1 MDNTYD
7 ILNQILGVVSRI
19 ENNSK
24 KDSKVD
30 SSKSKNDS
38 IKGDSQKLF
47 SGSKNP
53 LNFAGTGKP
62 ESLQKMGTALL
73 DFSKGLGAYM
83 KIRLLGGKAA
93 MVEISNFMTSL
104 QNIDLRKMYI
114 SANAVSSLTGLLS
127 VFTPKNVFGILMLSH
142 GLKDKDDIQKFL
154 VALTSGLNEIKDP
167 NDFESKARTLT
178 RIILLL
184 SDKKIIQGL
193 KRASAL
199 NEKRGKNIADFM
211 IALTKGLMAVP
222 NIEVIDKA
230 TLALKTMTQALKQIV
245 LCVGIIVAIGA
256 LLYAS
261 ESPWAILGITGV
273 LLVGVIGILHI
284 VVKEMASLKN
294 SKASLDTMTRAL
306 FGITGV
312 VTAMVAVAALVLM
325 IDQPLAILG
334 ITAALLL
341 GIIGMLAAV
350 SFFGRGLDKSSKS
363 IKSIVDAMLNVTLV
377 VVALTAVAVLISLL
391 GNPLQV
397 VLVTGVLMVAILVM
411 LAAVVELSGGVKASQ
426 KSLANITKALVQV
439 NLVLLSLVATA
450 TILSLIGRPLEV
462 LLVTAAL
469 IVGLVAILYFVSEI
483 NNGIS
488 KASRSLKNIT
498 TALVNITLV
507 LVGLLA
513 VSVLLTMLKNPL
525 EIVGITALLLVA
537 VVGTLWAVS
546 RMSSGISKSAAALKN
561 LSKAMI
567 SITACLVILVGIA
580 VLLSLLKNPLEVL
593 AITGALILA
602 EIAIVLAVGLAGKM
616 LRGSQQGLK
625 QLYLS
630 IIAVTAC
637 ISLVLLLAII
647 INSLKEPYEVLKI
660 AGIILAGMI
669 GMLVLVAIVDKIFD
683 LAKVG
688 KSLMYLAAGVF
699 LMTIVFSLLLIC
711 ISLTLI
717 PLIQKINETANFW
730 EGLAGVAAVVIG
742 MGIITFLLGALLNNE
757 NMLWL
762 MVKGA
767 VGILALTGIIWL
779 LSGAVDELVN
789 VSLKIGEQTGAFW
802 KGFGSIAGVLVI
814 VTVIIGVLGAV
825 VTALAPIMA
834 VGAASMLAL
843 AGIIYA
849 LGKGFDPL
857 VDVSLKIGNQSKV
870 FWKGLKEIAKVL
882 SGLVAILGVAGILSP
897 LIAAGEAV
905 FLPLGFL
912 MTKLSKGLDS
922 IIDVSI
928 KVGKQKDEFW
938 KGLKGISE
946 VISTLLD
953 SLSDVSLSSAIKLP
967 IITRSLVPLFEALG
981 MFVDII
987 NKMETQTFLKG
998 YDGNGKP
1005 IFEKIDV
1012 DYKTAATTIGNNFL
1026 DFVRTLI
1033 PIIDDLDSDSVKLI
1047 KKLGGALQPM
1057 MDSLSKYVDII
1068 LKMADP
1074 NKLSIIEGY
1083 DEKGNPK
1090 YGEKK
1095 IDIKLIATNIGDS
1108 FIAFVTE
1115 LDNKFENINKDSAKR
1130 IERIGNA
1137 LGPIMEVLSSYTE
1150 AMEKI
1155 SDPAKTTLWVVSAT
1169 ALSTGIIS
1177 VLKLFMEKN
1186 FNDAVSKYYGGRLQR
1201 SQFSKIKNAL
1211 DDILD
1216 TYKSFETILKMSTA
1230 ENLQNSK
1237 NAIVLGKNLSTFV
1250 YQITQGNL
1258 IAYTKDF
1265 KSKDY
1270 EKIQSLLKSIYPS
1283 AIYLERIG
1291 KLDMSNVESNALIF
1305 INAVNSFER
1314 LQDTSIFETKSLSFL
1329 RAINNFGKIK
1339 DTADIEN
1346 KSAAFIRAIN
1356 NFTSIDLEQRGST
1369 LLKSSIIFD
1378 QALNKIDQALTK
1390 NKKERLA
1397 AMKEFSAGAIQ
1408 MAESIDKVSKSVT
1421 NITNKDKQDLE
1432 FVINQ
1437 LKEIEK
1443 TRLEETTIKLEYERA
1458 KEANLAQQTAEYAN
1472 QVQADNKEFANSII
1486 NKTVNNIQNNS
1497 NTQGVLGNISQEQ
1510 LNMIMKMFADEV
1522 AQAVI
1527 TGLTTG
1533 IKRFEMNF
1541 KNSSEV
1547 IGGQL
1552 AIGK

>member
-19 ENNSK
+19 ESNSK

-38 IKGDSQKLF
+38 TKGDSQKLF

-114 SANAVSSLTGLLS
+114 SANAVSALTGLLS
-127 VFTPKNVFGILMLSH
+127 VFTPKNVFGVLMLSH

-211 IALTKGLMAVP
+211 IALTKGLMAIP
-222 NIEVIDKA
+222 NIEVIDQA

-245 LCVGIIVAIGA
+245 ICVGIIVAIGA

-261 ESPWAILGITGV
+261 ESPWAILGITGT
-273 LLVGVIGILHI
+273 LLIGIIGILHI

-294 SKASLDTMTRAL
+294 SKDSLDSMTRVL

-325 IDQPLAILG
+325 IDHPLVILG

-350 SFFGRGLDKSSKS
+350 VGLSS
-363 IKSIVDAMLNVTLV
+363 
-377 VVALTAVAVLISLL
+377 
-391 GNPLQV
+391 
-397 VLVTGVLMVAILVM
+397 
-411 LAAVVELSGGVKASQ
+411 EVKASQ
-426 KSLANITKALVQV
+426 KSLANITKALVQL
-439 NLVLLSLVATA
+439 N
-450 TILSLIGRPLEV
+450 
-462 LLVTAAL
+462 
-469 IVGLVAILYFVSEI
+469 
-483 NNGIS
+483 
-488 KASRSLKNIT
+488 
-498 TALVNITLV
+498 LV

-546 RMSSGISKSAAALKN
+546 RMSSGISKSTAALKN

-593 AITGALILA
+593 AITGVLILA
-602 EIAIVLAVGLAGKM
+602 EIAIVLAVGFAGKM
-616 LRGSQQGLK
+616 LRGSHQGLK

-660 AGIILAGMI
+660 AGIILGGMI

-699 LMTIVFSLLLIC
+699 LMTVVFSLLLIC

-762 MVKGA
+762 MAKGA

-779 LSGAVDELVN
+779 LSGAVDELIN
-789 VSLKIGEQTGAFW
+789 VSLKIGAQTGAFW
-802 KGFGSIAGVLVI
+802 KGFGSIAGVLII

-912 MTKLSKGLDS
+912 MIKLSKGLDS

-938 KGLKGISE
+938 KGLKGIGE

-953 SLSDVSLSSAIKLP
+953 SLSDVSLASAIKLP
-967 IITRSLVPLFEALG
+967 IITRSLVPLFESLG
-981 MFVDII
+981 MFVGII

-998 YDGNGKP
+998 YDSNGKP

-1155 SDPAKTTLWVVSAT
+1155 SDQAKTALWVVSAT

-1177 VLKLFMEKN
+1177 VLKLFMEKK
-1186 FNDAVSKYYGGRLQR
+1186 FNDDVSKYYGGRLQR
-1201 SQFSKIKNAL
+1201 SQFSKIKNSL
-1211 DDILD
+1211 DDILE
-1216 TYKSFETILKMSTA
+1216 TYKSFGSILKMATN
-1230 ENLQNSK
+1230 ENIQNAK
-1237 NAIVLGKNLSTFV
+1237 NSLVLGKYLSAFV

-1258 IAYTKDF
+1258 LAYTKDV
-1265 KSKDY
+1265 KSKEY
-1270 EKIQSLLKSIYPS
+1270 EKITSLLKSIYPS
-1283 AIYLERIG
+1283 AIYIEKLG
-1291 KLDMSNVESNALIF
+1291 KMDMSNVENNTMSF
-1305 INAVNSFER
+1305 INA
-1314 LQDTSIFETKSLSFL
+1314 L
-1329 RAINNFGKIK
+1329 NNFAKL
-1339 DTADIEN
+1339 DLA
-1346 KSAAFIRAIN
+1346 N
-1356 NFTSIDLEQRGST
+1356 NATT
-1369 LLKSSIIFD
+1369 VLKNSIIFD
-1378 QALNKIDQALTK
+1378 RALSRIDQALTK
-1390 NKKERLA
+1390 NKKARLA
-1397 AMKEFSAGAIQ
+1397 AMKEFSAGAVQ
-1408 MAESIDKVSKSVT
+1408 MAESIDKVSKSVS

-1472 QVQADNKEFANSII
+1472 QVQADNKEFASNIL
-1486 NKTVNNIQNNS
+1486 NKTNNVRNNT
-1497 NTQGVLGNISQEQ
+1497 TQGMLGGLSQEH
-1510 LNMIMKMFADEV
+1510 LDVIVKYFSDEIT
-1522 AQAVI
+1522 QAII

-1533 IKRFEMNF
+1533 IKKFELIF
-1541 KNSSEV
+1541 KNSSDV

>member
-19 ENNSK
+19 ESNSK

-38 IKGDSQKLF
+38 TKGDSQKLF

-114 SANAVSSLTGLLS
+114 SANAVSALTGLLS
-127 VFTPKNVFGILMLSH
+127 VFTPKNVFGVLMLSH

-193 KRASAL
+193 KRTSAL

-211 IALTKGLMAVP
+211 IALTKGLMAIP
-222 NIEVIDKA
+222 NIEVIDQA

-245 LCVGIIVAIGA
+245 ICVGIIVAIGA

-261 ESPWAILGITGV
+261 ESPWAILGITGAF
-273 LLVGVIGILHI
+273 LIGIIGILHI
-284 VVKEMASLKN
+284 VVKEMDSLKN
-294 SKASLDTMTRAL
+294 SKDSLDSMTRVL

-312 VTAMVAVAALVLM
+312 VTAMVAVAALILM
-325 IDQPLAILG
+325 IDHPLVILG

-341 GIIGMLAAV
+341 GIIGML
-350 SFFGRGLDKSSKS
+350 
-363 IKSIVDAMLNVTLV
+363 
-377 VVALTAVAVLISLL
+377 VAVV
-391 GNPLQV
+391 G
-397 VLVTGVLMVAILVM
+397 
-411 LAAVVELSGGVKASQ
+411 LSSEVKASQ
-426 KSLANITKALVQV
+426 KSLANITKALVQL
-439 NLVLLSLVATA
+439 N
-450 TILSLIGRPLEV
+450 
-462 LLVTAAL
+462 
-469 IVGLVAILYFVSEI
+469 
-483 NNGIS
+483 
-488 KASRSLKNIT
+488 
-498 TALVNITLV
+498 LV

-513 VSVLLTMLKNPL
+513 VSVLLTILKNPL

-546 RMSSGISKSAAALKN
+546 RMSSGISKSTAALKN

-602 EIAIVLAVGLAGKM
+602 EIAIVLAVGFAGKM
-616 LRGSQQGLK
+616 LRGSHQGLK

-637 ISLVLLLAII
+637 ISLVLLLAIV

-660 AGIILAGMI
+660 AGIILGGMI

-683 LAKVG
+683 LAKVS

-699 LMTIVFSLLLIC
+699 LMTVVFSLLLIC

-779 LSGAVDELVN
+779 LSGAVDELIN
-789 VSLKIGEQTGAFW
+789 VSLKIGAQTGAFW
-802 KGFGSIAGVLVI
+802 KGFGSIAGVLII

-912 MTKLSKGLDS
+912 MIKLSKGLDS

-928 KVGKQKDEFW
+928 KVGEQKDEFW
-938 KGLKGISE
+938 KGLKGIGE

-953 SLSDVSLSSAIKLP
+953 SLSDVSLASAIKLP
-967 IITRSLVPLFEALG
+967 IITRSLVPLFESLG
-981 MFVDII
+981 MFVGII

-998 YDGNGKP
+998 YDSNGKP

-1057 MDSLSKYVDII
+1057 IDSLSKYVDII

-1095 IDIKLIATNIGDS
+1095 IDIKLIATNIGDL

-1155 SDPAKTTLWVVSAT
+1155 SDPAKTALWVVSAT

-1177 VLKLFMEKN
+1177 VLKLFMEKK
-1186 FNDAVSKYYGGRLQR
+1186 FNDDVSKYYGGRLQR
-1201 SQFSKIKNAL
+1201 SQFSKIKNSL
-1211 DDILD
+1211 DDILE
-1216 TYKSFETILKMSTA
+1216 TYKSFGSILKMATN
-1230 ENLQNSK
+1230 ENIQNAK
-1237 NAIVLGKNLSTFV
+1237 NSLVLGKYLSAFV

-1258 IAYTKDF
+1258 LAYTKDV
-1265 KSKDY
+1265 KSKEY
-1270 EKIQSLLKSIYPS
+1270 EKITSLLKSIYPS
-1283 AIYLERIG
+1283 AIYIEKIG
-1291 KLDMSNVESNALIF
+1291 KMDMSNVENNTMSF
-1305 INAVNSFER
+1305 INA
-1314 LQDTSIFETKSLSFL
+1314 L
-1329 RAINNFGKIK
+1329 NNFAKL
-1339 DTADIEN
+1339 DLA
-1346 KSAAFIRAIN
+1346 N
-1356 NFTSIDLEQRGST
+1356 NATT
-1369 LLKSSIIFD
+1369 VLKNSIIFD
-1378 QALNKIDQALTK
+1378 RALSRIDQALTK
-1390 NKKERLA
+1390 NKKARLA
-1397 AMKEFSAGAIQ
+1397 AMKEFSAGAVQ
-1408 MAESIDKVSKSVT
+1408 MAESIDKVSKSVS

-1472 QVQADNKEFANSII
+1472 QVQADNKEFASNIL
-1486 NKTVNNIQNNS
+1486 NKTNNLQNNT
-1497 NTQGVLGNISQEQ
+1497 TQGMLGSLSQEH
-1510 LNMIMKMFADEV
+1510 LDVIVKYFSDEIT
-1522 AQAVI
+1522 QAII

-1533 IKRFEMNF
+1533 IKKFELIF

>member
-19 ENNSK
+19 ESNSK

-38 IKGDSQKLF
+38 TKGDSQKLF

-114 SANAVSSLTGLLS
+114 SANAVSALTGLLS
-127 VFTPKNVFGILMLSH
+127 VFTPKNVFGVLMLSH

-178 RIILLL
+178 KIILLL

-211 IALTKGLMAVP
+211 IALTKGLMAIP
-222 NIEVIDKA
+222 NIEVIGQA

-245 LCVGIIVAIGA
+245 ICVGIIVAIGA

-261 ESPWAILGITGV
+261 ESPWAILGITGAF
-273 LLVGVIGILHI
+273 LIGIIGILHI

-294 SKASLDTMTRAL
+294 SKDSLDSMTRVL

-325 IDQPLAILG
+325 IDHPLVILG

-350 SFFGRGLDKSSKS
+350 VGLSS
-363 IKSIVDAMLNVTLV
+363 
-377 VVALTAVAVLISLL
+377 
-391 GNPLQV
+391 
-397 VLVTGVLMVAILVM
+397 
-411 LAAVVELSGGVKASQ
+411 EVKASQ
-426 KSLANITKALVQV
+426 KSLANITKALVQL
-439 NLVLLSLVATA
+439 N
-450 TILSLIGRPLEV
+450 
-462 LLVTAAL
+462 
-469 IVGLVAILYFVSEI
+469 
-483 NNGIS
+483 
-488 KASRSLKNIT
+488 
-498 TALVNITLV
+498 LV

-546 RMSSGISKSAAALKN
+546 RMSSGISKSTAALKN

-593 AITGALILA
+593 TITGALILA
-602 EIAIVLAVGLAGKM
+602 EIAIVLAVGFAGKM
-616 LRGSQQGLK
+616 LRGSHQGLK

-660 AGIILAGMI
+660 AGIILSGMI

-683 LAKVG
+683 LAKVS

-699 LMTIVFSLLLIC
+699 LMTVVFSLLLIC

-789 VSLKIGEQTGAFW
+789 VSLKIGVQTGAFW
-802 KGFGSIAGVLVI
+802 KGFGSIAGVLII

-912 MTKLSKGLDS
+912 MIKLSKGLDS

-938 KGLKGISE
+938 KGLKGIGE

-953 SLSDVSLSSAIKLP
+953 SLSDVSLASAIKLP
-967 IITRSLVPLFEALG
+967 IISRSLVPLFESLG
-981 MFVDII
+981 MFVGII

-998 YDGNGKP
+998 YDSNGKP

-1057 MDSLSKYVDII
+1057 IDSLSKYVDII

-1155 SDPAKTTLWVVSAT
+1155 SDPAKTALWVVSAT
-1169 ALSTGIIS
+1169 TLSTGIIS
-1177 VLKLFMEKN
+1177 VLKLFMEKK
-1186 FNDAVSKYYGGRLQR
+1186 FNDDVSKYYGGRLQR
-1201 SQFSKIKNAL
+1201 SQFSKIKNSL
-1211 DDILD
+1211 DDILE
-1216 TYKSFETILKMSTA
+1216 TYKSFGSILKMATN
-1230 ENLQNSK
+1230 ENIQNAK
-1237 NAIVLGKNLSTFV
+1237 NSLVLGKFLSAFV

-1258 IAYTKDF
+1258 LAYTKDV
-1265 KSKDY
+1265 KSKEY
-1270 EKIQSLLKSIYPS
+1270 EKITSLLKSIYPS
-1283 AIYLERIG
+1283 AIYIEKLG
-1291 KLDMSNVESNALIF
+1291 KMDLSNVENNTMSF
-1305 INAVNSFER
+1305 INA
-1314 LQDTSIFETKSLSFL
+1314 L
-1329 RAINNFGKIK
+1329 NNFAKL
-1339 DTADIEN
+1339 DLA
-1346 KSAAFIRAIN
+1346 N
-1356 NFTSIDLEQRGST
+1356 NATT
-1369 LLKSSIIFD
+1369 VLKNSIIFD
-1378 QALNKIDQALTK
+1378 RALSRIDQALTK
-1390 NKKERLA
+1390 NKKARLA
-1397 AMKEFSAGAIQ
+1397 AMKEFSAGAVQ
-1408 MAESIDKVSKSVT
+1408 MAESIDKVSKSVS

-1472 QVQADNKEFANSII
+1472 KVQADNKEFASNIL
-1486 NKTVNNIQNNS
+1486 NKTNNLQNNT
-1497 NTQGVLGNISQEQ
+1497 TQGMLGGLSQEH
-1510 LNMIMKMFADEV
+1510 LDVIVKYFSDEIT
-1522 AQAVI
+1522 QAII

-1533 IKRFEMNF
+1533 IKKFELIF

>member
-19 ENNSK
+19 ESNSK

-38 IKGDSQKLF
+38 TKGDSQKLF

-114 SANAVSSLTGLLS
+114 SANAVSALTGLLS
-127 VFTPKNVFGILMLSH
+127 VFTPKNVFGVLMLSH

-211 IALTKGLMAVP
+211 IALTKGLMAIP
-222 NIEVIDKA
+222 NIEVIDQA

-245 LCVGIIVAIGA
+245 ICVGIIVAIGA

-261 ESPWAILGITGV
+261 ESPWDILGITGA
-273 LLVGVIGILHI
+273 LLIGIIGILHI

-294 SKASLDTMTRAL
+294 SKDSLDSMTRVL

-325 IDQPLAILG
+325 IDHPLVILG

-350 SFFGRGLDKSSKS
+350 VGLNS
-363 IKSIVDAMLNVTLV
+363 
-377 VVALTAVAVLISLL
+377 
-391 GNPLQV
+391 
-397 VLVTGVLMVAILVM
+397 
-411 LAAVVELSGGVKASQ
+411 EVKASQ
-426 KSLANITKALVQV
+426 KSLANITKALVQL
-439 NLVLLSLVATA
+439 N
-450 TILSLIGRPLEV
+450 
-462 LLVTAAL
+462 
-469 IVGLVAILYFVSEI
+469 
-483 NNGIS
+483 
-488 KASRSLKNIT
+488 
-498 TALVNITLV
+498 LV

-546 RMSSGISKSAAALKN
+546 RMSSGISKSTAALKN

-602 EIAIVLAVGLAGKM
+602 EIAIVLAVGFAGKM
-616 LRGSQQGLK
+616 LRGSHQGLK

-660 AGIILAGMI
+660 AGIILGGMI
-669 GMLVLVAIVDKIFD
+669 GMLVLVSIVDKIFD
-683 LAKVG
+683 LAKVS
-688 KSLMYLAAGVF
+688 KSLMYLAVGVF
-699 LMTIVFSLLLIC
+699 LMTVVFSLLLIC

-789 VSLKIGEQTGAFW
+789 VSLKIGAQTGAFW
-802 KGFGSIAGVLVI
+802 KGFGSIAGVLII

-912 MTKLSKGLDS
+912 MIKLSKGLDS

-928 KVGKQKDEFW
+928 KVGEQKDEFW
-938 KGLKGISE
+938 KGLKGIGE

-953 SLSDVSLSSAIKLP
+953 SLSDVSLASAIKLP
-967 IITRSLVPLFEALG
+967 IITRSLVPLFESLG
-981 MFVDII
+981 MFVGII

-998 YDGNGKP
+998 YDSNGKP

-1057 MDSLSKYVDII
+1057 IDSLSKYVDII

-1150 AMEKI
+1150 VMEKI
-1155 SDPAKTTLWVVSAT
+1155 SDPAKTALWVVSAT

-1177 VLKLFMEKN
+1177 VLKLFMEKK
-1186 FNDAVSKYYGGRLQR
+1186 FNDDVSKYYGGRLQR
-1201 SQFSKIKNAL
+1201 SQFSKIKNSL
-1211 DDILD
+1211 DDILE
-1216 TYKSFETILKMSTA
+1216 TYKSFGSILKMATN
-1230 ENLQNSK
+1230 ENIQNAK
-1237 NAIVLGKNLSTFV
+1237 NSLVLGKFLSAFV

-1258 IAYTKDF
+1258 LAYTKDV
-1265 KSKDY
+1265 KSKEY
-1270 EKIQSLLKSIYPS
+1270 EKITSLLKSIYPS
-1283 AIYLERIG
+1283 AIYIEKLG
-1291 KLDMSNVESNALIF
+1291 KMDMSNVENNTMSF
-1305 INAVNSFER
+1305 INA
-1314 LQDTSIFETKSLSFL
+1314 L
-1329 RAINNFGKIK
+1329 NNFAKL
-1339 DTADIEN
+1339 DLA
-1346 KSAAFIRAIN
+1346 N
-1356 NFTSIDLEQRGST
+1356 NATT
-1369 LLKSSIIFD
+1369 VLKNSIIFD
-1378 QALNKIDQALTK
+1378 RALSRIDQALTK
-1390 NKKERLA
+1390 NKKARLA
-1397 AMKEFSAGAIQ
+1397 AMKEFSAGAVQ
-1408 MAESIDKVSKSVT
+1408 MAESIDKVSKSVS

-1472 QVQADNKEFANSII
+1472 QVQADNKEFASNIL
-1486 NKTVNNIQNNS
+1486 NKTNNVRNNT
-1497 NTQGVLGNISQEQ
+1497 TQGMLGGLSQEH
-1510 LNMIMKMFADEV
+1510 LDVIVKYFSDEIT
-1522 AQAVI
+1522 QAII

-1533 IKRFEMNF
+1533 IKKFELIF

>member
-19 ENNSK
+19 ESNSK

-38 IKGDSQKLF
+38 AKGDSQKLF

-114 SANAVSSLTGLLS
+114 SANAVSALTGLLS

-154 VALTSGLNEIKDP
+154 VALISGLNGIKDP

-184 SDKKIIQGL
+184 CDKKIIQGL

-211 IALTKGLMAVP
+211 IALTKGLMAIP
-222 NIEVIDKA
+222 NIEVIDQA

-245 LCVGIIVAIGA
+245 ICVGIIVAIGA

-261 ESPWAILGITGV
+261 ESPWDILGITGA
-273 LLVGVIGILHI
+273 LLIGIIGILHI

-294 SKASLDTMTRAL
+294 SKDSLDSMTRVL

-325 IDQPLAILG
+325 IDHPLVILG

-350 SFFGRGLDKSSKS
+350 VGLSS
-363 IKSIVDAMLNVTLV
+363 
-377 VVALTAVAVLISLL
+377 
-391 GNPLQV
+391 
-397 VLVTGVLMVAILVM
+397 
-411 LAAVVELSGGVKASQ
+411 EVKASQ
-426 KSLANITKALVQV
+426 KSLANITKALVQL
-439 NLVLLSLVATA
+439 N
-450 TILSLIGRPLEV
+450 
-462 LLVTAAL
+462 
-469 IVGLVAILYFVSEI
+469 
-483 NNGIS
+483 
-488 KASRSLKNIT
+488 
-498 TALVNITLV
+498 LV

-537 VVGTLWAVS
+537 VVGILWAVS
-546 RMSSGISKSAAALKN
+546 RMSSGISKSTAALKN

-602 EIAIVLAVGLAGKM
+602 EIAIVLAVGFAGKM
-616 LRGSQQGLK
+616 LRGSHQGLK

-660 AGIILAGMI
+660 AGIILSGMI

-683 LAKVG
+683 LAKVS
-688 KSLMYLAAGVF
+688 KSLMYLAAEVF
-699 LMTIVFSLLLIC
+699 LMTVVFSLLLIC

-742 MGIITFLLGALLNNE
+742 MGIIIFLLGALLNNE

-789 VSLKIGEQTGAFW
+789 VSLKIGAQTGAFW
-802 KGFGSIAGVLVI
+802 KGFGSIAGVLII

-912 MTKLSKGLDS
+912 MIKLSKGLDS

-928 KVGKQKDEFW
+928 KVGEQKDEFW
-938 KGLKGISE
+938 KGLKGIGE

-953 SLSDVSLSSAIKLP
+953 SLSDVSLASAIKLP
-967 IITRSLVPLFEALG
+967 IITRSLVPLFESLG
-981 MFVDII
+981 MFVGII

-998 YDGNGKP
+998 YDSNGKP

-1057 MDSLSKYVDII
+1057 IDSLSKYVDII

-1155 SDPAKTTLWVVSAT
+1155 SDPAKTALWVVSAT

-1177 VLKLFMEKN
+1177 VLKLFMEKK
-1186 FNDAVSKYYGGRLQR
+1186 FNDDVSKYYGGRLQR
-1201 SQFSKIKNAL
+1201 SQFSKIKNSL
-1211 DDILD
+1211 DDILE
-1216 TYKSFETILKMSTA
+1216 TYKSFGSILKMATN
-1230 ENLQNSK
+1230 ENIQNAK
-1237 NAIVLGKNLSTFV
+1237 NSLVLGKFLSAFV

-1258 IAYTKDF
+1258 LAYTKDV
-1265 KSKDY
+1265 KSKEY
-1270 EKIQSLLKSIYPS
+1270 EKITSLLKSIYPS
-1283 AIYLERIG
+1283 AIYIEKLG
-1291 KLDMSNVESNALIF
+1291 KMDMSNVENNTMSF
-1305 INAVNSFER
+1305 INA
-1314 LQDTSIFETKSLSFL
+1314 L
-1329 RAINNFGKIK
+1329 NNFAKL
-1339 DTADIEN
+1339 DLA
-1346 KSAAFIRAIN
+1346 N
-1356 NFTSIDLEQRGST
+1356 NATT
-1369 LLKSSIIFD
+1369 VLKNSIIFD
-1378 QALNKIDQALTK
+1378 RALSRIDQALTK
-1390 NKKERLA
+1390 NKKARLA
-1397 AMKEFSAGAIQ
+1397 AMKEFSAGAVQ
-1408 MAESIDKVSKSVT
+1408 MAESIDKVSKSVS

-1472 QVQADNKEFANSII
+1472 QVQADNKEFASNIL
-1486 NKTVNNIQNNS
+1486 NKTNNLQNNT
-1497 NTQGVLGNISQEQ
+1497 TQGMLGGLSQEH
-1510 LNMIMKMFADEV
+1510 LDVIVKYFSDEIT
-1522 AQAVI
+1522 QAII

-1533 IKRFEMNF
+1533 IKKFELIF

>member
-38 IKGDSQKLF
+38 TKGDSQKLF

-62 ESLQKMGTALL
+62 ESLQKMGAALL

-127 VFTPKNVFGILMLSH
+127 VFSPKTVFGILMLSH

-178 RIILLL
+178 KIILFL

-261 ESPWAILGITGV
+261 ESPWAILGITGA
-273 LLVGVIGILHI
+273 LLIGIIGILHI

-294 SKASLDTMTRAL
+294 SKDSLDSMTRVL

-325 IDQPLAILG
+325 IDHPLVILG

-350 SFFGRGLDKSSKS
+350 VGLSS
-363 IKSIVDAMLNVTLV
+363 
-377 VVALTAVAVLISLL
+377 
-391 GNPLQV
+391 
-397 VLVTGVLMVAILVM
+397 
-411 LAAVVELSGGVKASQ
+411 EVKASQ
-426 KSLANITKALVQV
+426 KSLANITKALVQL

-483 NNGIS
+483 NSGIS

-525 EIVGITALLLVA
+525 EIMGITALLLVA
-537 VVGTLWAVS
+537 IVGTLWAVS
-546 RMSSGISKSAAALKN
+546 RMSSGISKSTAALKN

-602 EIAIVLAVGLAGKM
+602 EIAIVLAVGFAGKM

-660 AGIILAGMI
+660 AGIILGGMI

-699 LMTIVFSLLLIC
+699 LMTVVFSLLLIC

-802 KGFGSIAGVLVI
+802 KGFGSIAGVLII

-834 VGAASMLAL
+834 VGAASMLAI

-912 MTKLSKGLDS
+912 MIKLSKGLDS

-938 KGLKGISE
+938 KGLKGIGK

-953 SLSDVSLSSAIKLP
+953 SLSDVSLASAIKLP
-967 IITRSLVPLFEALG
+967 IITRSLVPLFESLG
-981 MFVDII
+981 MFVGII

-998 YDGNGKP
+998 YDSNGKP

-1012 DYKTAATTIGNNFL
+1012 DYKTVATTIGNNFL

-1155 SDPAKTTLWVVSAT
+1155 SDPAKTALWVVSAT

-1177 VLKLFMEKN
+1177 VLKLFMEKK
-1186 FNDAVSKYYGGRLQR
+1186 FNDDVSKYYGGRLQR
-1201 SQFSKIKNAL
+1201 SQFSKIKNSL
-1211 DDILD
+1211 DDILE
-1216 TYKSFETILKMSTA
+1216 TYKSFGSILKMAT
-1230 ENLQNSK
+1230 NKNIQNAK
-1237 NAIVLGKNLSTFV
+1237 NSLVLGKYLSAFV

-1258 IAYTKDF
+1258 LAYTKDV
-1265 KSKDY
+1265 KSKEY
-1270 EKIQSLLKSIYPS
+1270 EKITSLLKSIYPS
-1283 AIYLERIG
+1283 AIYIE
-1291 KLDMSNVESNALIF
+1291 KLCKMDMSNVENNTMSF
-1305 INAVNSFER
+1305 INA
-1314 LQDTSIFETKSLSFL
+1314 L
-1329 RAINNFGKIK
+1329 NNFAKL
-1339 DTADIEN
+1339 DLA
-1346 KSAAFIRAIN
+1346 N
-1356 NFTSIDLEQRGST
+1356 NATT
-1369 LLKSSIIFD
+1369 VLKNSIIFD
-1378 QALNKIDQALTK
+1378 RALSRIDQALTK
-1390 NKKERLA
+1390 NKKARLA
-1397 AMKEFSAGAIQ
+1397 AMKEFSAGAVQ
-1408 MAESIDKVSKSVT
+1408 MAESIDKVSKSVS

-1472 QVQADNKEFANSII
+1472 QVQADNKEFASNIL
-1486 NKTVNNIQNNS
+1486 NKTVNNVQNNT
-1497 NTQGVLGNISQEQ
+1497 TQGMLGGLSQEH
-1510 LNMIMKMFADEV
+1510 LDVIVKYFSDEIT
-1522 AQAVI
+1522 QAII

-1533 IKRFEMNF
+1533 IKKFELIF
-1541 KNSSEV
+1541 KNSSDV

>member
-19 ENNSK
+19 ESNSK

-38 IKGDSQKLF
+38 TKGDSQKLF

-93 MVEISNFMTSL
+93 MVEISNFMASL

-114 SANAVSSLTGLLS
+114 SANAVSALTGLLS
-127 VFTPKNVFGILMLSH
+127 VFTPKNVFGVLMLSH

-211 IALTKGLMAVP
+211 IALTKGLMAIP
-222 NIEVIDKA
+222 NIEVIDQA

-245 LCVGIIVAIGA
+245 ICVGIIVAIGA

-261 ESPWAILGITGV
+261 ESPWAILGITGA
-273 LLVGVIGILHI
+273 LLIGIIGILHI

-294 SKASLDTMTRAL
+294 SKDSLDSMTRVL

-325 IDQPLAILG
+325 IDHPLVILG

-350 SFFGRGLDKSSKS
+350 VGLSS
-363 IKSIVDAMLNVTLV
+363 
-377 VVALTAVAVLISLL
+377 
-391 GNPLQV
+391 
-397 VLVTGVLMVAILVM
+397 
-411 LAAVVELSGGVKASQ
+411 EVKASQ
-426 KSLANITKALVQV
+426 KSLANITKALVQL
-439 NLVLLSLVATA
+439 N
-450 TILSLIGRPLEV
+450 
-462 LLVTAAL
+462 
-469 IVGLVAILYFVSEI
+469 
-483 NNGIS
+483 
-488 KASRSLKNIT
+488 
-498 TALVNITLV
+498 LV

-546 RMSSGISKSAAALKN
+546 RMSSGISKSTAALKN

-602 EIAIVLAVGLAGKM
+602 EIAIVLAVGFAGKM
-616 LRGSQQGLK
+616 LRGSHQGLK

-637 ISLVLLLAII
+637 ISLVLLLAIV

-660 AGIILAGMI
+660 AGIILGGMI

-683 LAKVG
+683 LAKVS

-699 LMTIVFSLLLIC
+699 LMTVVFSLLLIC
-711 ISLTLI
+711 LSLTLI
-717 PLIQKINETANFW
+717 PLIQKINETANFL

-762 MVKGA
+762 MAKGA

-789 VSLKIGEQTGAFW
+789 VSLKIGAQTGAFW
-802 KGFGSIAGVLVI
+802 KGFGSIAGVLII

-882 SGLVAILGVAGILSP
+882 SGLVVILGVAGILSP
-897 LIAAGEAV
+897 LIAASEAV

-912 MTKLSKGLDS
+912 MIKLSKGLDS

-928 KVGKQKDEFW
+928 KVGEQKDEFW
-938 KGLKGISE
+938 KGLKGIGE

-953 SLSDVSLSSAIKLP
+953 SLSDVSLASAIKLP
-967 IITRSLVPLFEALG
+967 IITRSLVPLFESLG

-998 YDGNGKP
+998 YDSNGKP

-1155 SDPAKTTLWVVSAT
+1155 SDQAKTALWIVSAT

-1177 VLKLFMEKN
+1177 VLKLFMEKK
-1186 FNDAVSKYYGGRLQR
+1186 FNDDVSKYYGGRLQR
-1201 SQFSKIKNAL
+1201 SQFSKIKNSL
-1211 DDILD
+1211 DDILE
-1216 TYKSFETILKMSTA
+1216 TYKSFGSILKMATN
-1230 ENLQNSK
+1230 ENIQNAK
-1237 NAIVLGKNLSTFV
+1237 NSLVLGKYLSAFV

-1258 IAYTKDF
+1258 LAYTKDV
-1265 KSKDY
+1265 KSKEY
-1270 EKIQSLLKSIYPS
+1270 EKITSLLKSIYPS
-1283 AIYLERIG
+1283 AIYIEKLG
-1291 KLDMSNVESNALIF
+1291 KMDMSNVENNTMSF
-1305 INAVNSFER
+1305 INA
-1314 LQDTSIFETKSLSFL
+1314 L
-1329 RAINNFGKIK
+1329 NNFAKL
-1339 DTADIEN
+1339 DLA
-1346 KSAAFIRAIN
+1346 N
-1356 NFTSIDLEQRGST
+1356 NATT
-1369 LLKSSIIFD
+1369 VLKNSIIFD
-1378 QALNKIDQALTK
+1378 RALSRIDQALTK
-1390 NKKERLA
+1390 NKKARLA
-1397 AMKEFSAGAIQ
+1397 AMKEFSAGAVQ
-1408 MAESIDKVSKSVT
+1408 MAESIDKVSKSVS

-1472 QVQADNKEFANSII
+1472 QVQADNKEFASNIL
-1486 NKTVNNIQNNS
+1486 NKTNNVRNNT
-1497 NTQGVLGNISQEQ
+1497 TQGMLGGLSQEH
-1510 LNMIMKMFADEV
+1510 LDVIVKYFSDEIT
-1522 AQAVI
+1522 QAII

-1533 IKRFEMNF
+1533 IKKFELIF

-1547 IGGQL
+1547 VGGQL

>member
-19 ENNSK
+19 ESNSK

-38 IKGDSQKLF
+38 AKGDSQKLF

-114 SANAVSSLTGLLS
+114 SANAVSALTGLLS
-127 VFTPKNVFGILMLSH
+127 VFTPKNVFGVLMLSH

-178 RIILLL
+178 KIILLL

-211 IALTKGLMAVP
+211 IALTKGLMAIP
-222 NIEVIDKA
+222 NIEVIDQA

-245 LCVGIIVAIGA
+245 ICVGIIVAIGA

-261 ESPWAILGITGV
+261 ESPWAILGITGA
-273 LLVGVIGILHI
+273 LLIGIIGILHI

-294 SKASLDTMTRAL
+294 SKDSLDSMTRVL

-325 IDQPLAILG
+325 IDHPLVILG

-350 SFFGRGLDKSSKS
+350 VRLSS
-363 IKSIVDAMLNVTLV
+363 
-377 VVALTAVAVLISLL
+377 
-391 GNPLQV
+391 
-397 VLVTGVLMVAILVM
+397 
-411 LAAVVELSGGVKASQ
+411 EVKASQ
-426 KSLANITKALVQV
+426 KSLANITKALVQL
-439 NLVLLSLVATA
+439 N
-450 TILSLIGRPLEV
+450 
-462 LLVTAAL
+462 
-469 IVGLVAILYFVSEI
+469 
-483 NNGIS
+483 
-488 KASRSLKNIT
+488 
-498 TALVNITLV
+498 LV

-537 VVGTLWAVS
+537 VVGILWAVS
-546 RMSSGISKSAAALKN
+546 RMSSGISKSTAALKN

-602 EIAIVLAVGLAGKM
+602 EIAIVLAVGFAGKM
-616 LRGSQQGLK
+616 LRGSHQGLK

-660 AGIILAGMI
+660 AGIILGGMI
-669 GMLVLVAIVDKIFD
+669 GILVLVAMVDKIFD
-683 LAKVG
+683 LAKVS

-699 LMTIVFSLLLIC
+699 LMTVVFSLLLIC

-789 VSLKIGEQTGAFW
+789 VSLKIGVQTGAFW
-802 KGFGSIAGVLVI
+802 KGFGSIAGVLII

-912 MTKLSKGLDS
+912 MIKLSKGLDS

-928 KVGKQKDEFW
+928 KVGEQKDEFW
-938 KGLKGISE
+938 KGLKGIGE

-953 SLSDVSLSSAIKLP
+953 SLSDVSLASAIKLP
-967 IITRSLVPLFEALG
+967 IITRSLVPLFESLG
-981 MFVDII
+981 MFVGII

-998 YDGNGKP
+998 YDSNGKP

-1155 SDPAKTTLWVVSAT
+1155 SDQAKTALWVVSAT

-1177 VLKLFMEKN
+1177 VLKLFMEKK
-1186 FNDAVSKYYGGRLQR
+1186 FNDDVSKYYGGRLQR
-1201 SQFSKIKNAL
+1201 SQFSKIKNSL
-1211 DDILD
+1211 DDILE
-1216 TYKSFETILKMSTA
+1216 TYKSFGSILKMATN
-1230 ENLQNSK
+1230 ENIQNAK
-1237 NAIVLGKNLSTFV
+1237 NSLVLGKYLSAFV

-1258 IAYTKDF
+1258 LAYTKDV
-1265 KSKDY
+1265 KSKEY
-1270 EKIQSLLKSIYPS
+1270 EKITSLLKSIYPS
-1283 AIYLERIG
+1283 AIYIEKLG
-1291 KLDMSNVESNALIF
+1291 KMDMSNVENNTMSF
-1305 INAVNSFER
+1305 INA
-1314 LQDTSIFETKSLSFL
+1314 L
-1329 RAINNFGKIK
+1329 NNFAKL
-1339 DTADIEN
+1339 DLANNATAV
-1346 KSAAFIRAIN
+1346 
-1356 NFTSIDLEQRGST
+1356 
-1369 LLKSSIIFD
+1369 LKNSIIFD
-1378 QALNKIDQALTK
+1378 RALSRIDQALTK
-1390 NKKERLA
+1390 NKKARLA
-1397 AMKEFSAGAIQ
+1397 AMKEFSAGAVQ
-1408 MAESIDKVSKSVT
+1408 MAESIDKVSKSVS

-1472 QVQADNKEFANSII
+1472 QVQADNKEFASNIL
-1486 NKTVNNIQNNS
+1486 NKTNNVRNNT
-1497 NTQGVLGNISQEQ
+1497 TQGMLGGLSQEH
-1510 LNMIMKMFADEV
+1510 LDVIVKYFSDEIT
-1522 AQAVI
+1522 QAII

-1533 IKRFEMNF
+1533 IKKFELIF

>member
-19 ENNSK
+19 ESNSK

-38 IKGDSQKLF
+38 AKGDSQKLF

-114 SANAVSSLTGLLS
+114 SANAVSALTGLLS
-127 VFTPKNVFGILMLSH
+127 VFTPKNVFGVLMLSH

-211 IALTKGLMAVP
+211 IALTKGLMAIP
-222 NIEVIDKA
+222 NIEVIDQA

-245 LCVGIIVAIGA
+245 ICVGIIVAIGA

-261 ESPWAILGITGV
+261 ESPWAILGITGA
-273 LLVGVIGILHI
+273 LLIGIIGILHI

-294 SKASLDTMTRAL
+294 SKDSLDSMTRVL

-325 IDQPLAILG
+325 IDHPLVIFG

-350 SFFGRGLDKSSKS
+350 VGLSS
-363 IKSIVDAMLNVTLV
+363 
-377 VVALTAVAVLISLL
+377 
-391 GNPLQV
+391 
-397 VLVTGVLMVAILVM
+397 
-411 LAAVVELSGGVKASQ
+411 EVKASQ
-426 KSLANITKALVQV
+426 KSLANITKALVQL
-439 NLVLLSLVATA
+439 N
-450 TILSLIGRPLEV
+450 
-462 LLVTAAL
+462 
-469 IVGLVAILYFVSEI
+469 
-483 NNGIS
+483 
-488 KASRSLKNIT
+488 
-498 TALVNITLV
+498 LV

-546 RMSSGISKSAAALKN
+546 RMSSGISKSTAALKN

-602 EIAIVLAVGLAGKM
+602 EIAIVLAVGFAGKM
-616 LRGSQQGLK
+616 LRGSHQGLK

-637 ISLVLLLAII
+637 ISLVLLLAIV

-660 AGIILAGMI
+660 AGIILSGMI

-683 LAKVG
+683 LAKVS

-699 LMTIVFSLLLIC
+699 LMTVVFSLLLIC

-767 VGILALTGIIWL
+767 AGILALTGIIWL
-779 LSGAVDELVN
+779 LSGAVDELIN
-789 VSLKIGEQTGAFW
+789 VSLKIGAQTGAFW
-802 KGFGSIAGVLVI
+802 KGFGSIAGVLII

-897 LIAAGEAV
+897 LIAAGGAV

-912 MTKLSKGLDS
+912 MIKLSKGLDS

-928 KVGKQKDEFW
+928 KVGEQKDEFW
-938 KGLKGISE
+938 KGLKGIGE

-953 SLSDVSLSSAIKLP
+953 SLSDVSIASAIKLP
-967 IITRSLVPLFEALG
+967 IITRSLVPLFESLG

-998 YDGNGKP
+998 YDSNGNP

-1012 DYKTAATTIGNNFL
+1012 DYKTAATTIGNIFL

-1155 SDPAKTTLWVVSAT
+1155 SDQAKTALWVVSAT

-1177 VLKLFMEKN
+1177 VLKLFMEKK
-1186 FNDAVSKYYGGRLQR
+1186 FNDDVSKYYGGRLQR
-1201 SQFSKIKNAL
+1201 SQFSKIKNSL
-1211 DDILD
+1211 DDILE
-1216 TYKSFETILKMSTA
+1216 TYKSFGSILKMATN
-1230 ENLQNSK
+1230 ENIQNAK
-1237 NAIVLGKNLSTFV
+1237 NSLVLGKYLSAFV

-1258 IAYTKDF
+1258 LAYTKDV
-1265 KSKDY
+1265 KSKEY
-1270 EKIQSLLKSIYPS
+1270 EKITSLLKSIYPS
-1283 AIYLERIG
+1283 AIYIEKLG
-1291 KLDMSNVESNALIF
+1291 KMDMSNVENNTMSF
-1305 INAVNSFER
+1305 INA
-1314 LQDTSIFETKSLSFL
+1314 L
-1329 RAINNFGKIK
+1329 NNFAKL
-1339 DTADIEN
+1339 DLA
-1346 KSAAFIRAIN
+1346 N
-1356 NFTSIDLEQRGST
+1356 NATT
-1369 LLKSSIIFD
+1369 VLKNSIIFD
-1378 QALNKIDQALTK
+1378 RALSRIDQALTK
-1390 NKKERLA
+1390 NKKARLA
-1397 AMKEFSAGAIQ
+1397 AMKEFSAGAVQ
-1408 MAESIDKVSKSVT
+1408 MAESIDKVSKSVS

-1472 QVQADNKEFANSII
+1472 QVQADNKEFASNIL
-1486 NKTVNNIQNNS
+1486 NKTNNLQNNT
-1497 NTQGVLGNISQEQ
+1497 TQGMLGGLSQEH
-1510 LNMIMKMFADEV
+1510 LDVIVKYFSDEIT
-1522 AQAVI
+1522 QAII

-1533 IKRFEMNF
+1533 IKKFELIF

>member
-19 ENNSK
+19 ESNSK

-38 IKGDSQKLF
+38 TKGDSQKLF

-127 VFTPKNVFGILMLSH
+127 AFSPKTVFGILMLSH

-199 NEKRGKNIADFM
+199 NEKRGKNIADFI
-211 IALTKGLMAVP
+211 IALTKGLMAIP
-222 NIEVIDKA
+222 NIEVIDQA

-245 LCVGIIVAIGA
+245 ICVGVIVAIGA

-261 ESPWAILGITGV
+261 ESPWAILGITGT
-273 LLVGVIGILHI
+273 LLIGIIGILHI

-294 SKASLDTMTRAL
+294 SKDSLDSMTRVL

-325 IDQPLAILG
+325 IDHPLVILG

-350 SFFGRGLDKSSKS
+350 VGLSS
-363 IKSIVDAMLNVTLV
+363 
-377 VVALTAVAVLISLL
+377 
-391 GNPLQV
+391 
-397 VLVTGVLMVAILVM
+397 
-411 LAAVVELSGGVKASQ
+411 EVKASQ
-426 KSLANITKALVQV
+426 KSLANITK
-439 NLVLLSLVATA
+439 
-450 TILSLIGRPLEV
+450 
-462 LLVTAAL
+462 
-469 IVGLVAILYFVSEI
+469 
-483 NNGIS
+483 
-488 KASRSLKNIT
+488 
-498 TALVNITLV
+498 ALVNITLV

-525 EIVGITALLLVA
+525 EIMGITALLLVA
-537 VVGTLWAVS
+537 IVGTLWAVS
-546 RMSSGISKSAAALKN
+546 RMSSGISKSTVALKN

-602 EIAIVLAVGLAGKM
+602 EIAIVLAVGFAGKM

-660 AGIILAGMI
+660 AGIILSGMI

-699 LMTIVFSLLLIC
+699 LMTVVFSLLLIC

-789 VSLKIGEQTGAFW
+789 VSLKIGAQTGAFW
-802 KGFGSIAGVLVI
+802 KGFGSIAGVLII

-897 LIAAGEAV
+897 LIAVGEAV

-912 MTKLSKGLDS
+912 MIKLSKGLDS

-938 KGLKGISE
+938 KGLKGIGE

-953 SLSDVSLSSAIKLP
+953 SLSDVSLASAIKLP
-967 IITRSLVPLFEALG
+967 IITRSLVPLFESLG
-981 MFVDII
+981 MFVGII

-998 YDGNGKP
+998 YDSNGKP

-1155 SDPAKTTLWVVSAT
+1155 SDQAKTALWVVSAT

-1177 VLKLFMEKN
+1177 VLKLFMEKK
-1186 FNDAVSKYYGGRLQR
+1186 FNDDVSKYYGGRLQR
-1201 SQFSKIKNAL
+1201 SQFSKIKNSL
-1211 DDILD
+1211 DDILE
-1216 TYKSFETILKMSTA
+1216 TYKSFGSIFKMATN
-1230 ENLQNSK
+1230 ENIQNAK
-1237 NAIVLGKNLSTFV
+1237 NSLVLGKYLSAFV

-1258 IAYTKDF
+1258 LAYTKDV
-1265 KSKDY
+1265 KSKEY
-1270 EKIQSLLKSIYPS
+1270 EKITSLLKSIYPS
-1283 AIYLERIG
+1283 AIYIEKLG
-1291 KLDMSNVESNALIF
+1291 KMDMSNVENNTMSF
-1305 INAVNSFER
+1305 INA
-1314 LQDTSIFETKSLSFL
+1314 L
-1329 RAINNFGKIK
+1329 NNFAKL
-1339 DTADIEN
+1339 DLA
-1346 KSAAFIRAIN
+1346 N
-1356 NFTSIDLEQRGST
+1356 NATT
-1369 LLKSSIIFD
+1369 VLKNSIIFD
-1378 QALNKIDQALTK
+1378 RALSRIDQALTK
-1390 NKKERLA
+1390 NKKARLA
-1397 AMKEFSAGAIQ
+1397 AMKEFSAGAVQ
-1408 MAESIDKVSKSVT
+1408 MAESIDKVSKSVS

-1443 TRLEETTIKLEYERA
+1443 TRLEETTIKLEYERT

-1472 QVQADNKEFANSII
+1472 QVQADNKEFASNIL
-1486 NKTVNNIQNNS
+1486 NKTNNVRNNT
-1497 NTQGVLGNISQEQ
+1497 TQGILGGLSQEH
-1510 LNMIMKMFADEV
+1510 LDVIVKYFSDEIT
-1522 AQAVI
+1522 QAII

-1533 IKRFEMNF
+1533 IKKFELIF

>member
-19 ENNSK
+19 ESNSK

-38 IKGDSQKLF
+38 TKGDSQKLF

-114 SANAVSSLTGLLS
+114 SANAVSALTGLLS
-127 VFTPKNVFGILMLSH
+127 VFTPKNVFGVLMLSH

-211 IALTKGLMAVP
+211 IALTKGLMAIP
-222 NIEVIDKA
+222 NIEVIDQA

-245 LCVGIIVAIGA
+245 ICVGIIVAIGA

-261 ESPWAILGITGV
+261 ESPWDILGITGA
-273 LLVGVIGILHI
+273 LLIGIIGILHI

-294 SKASLDTMTRAL
+294 SKDSLDSMTRVL

-325 IDQPLAILG
+325 IDHPLVILG

-350 SFFGRGLDKSSKS
+350 VGLNS
-363 IKSIVDAMLNVTLV
+363 
-377 VVALTAVAVLISLL
+377 
-391 GNPLQV
+391 
-397 VLVTGVLMVAILVM
+397 
-411 LAAVVELSGGVKASQ
+411 EVKASQ
-426 KSLANITKALVQV
+426 KSLANITKALVQL
-439 NLVLLSLVATA
+439 N
-450 TILSLIGRPLEV
+450 
-462 LLVTAAL
+462 
-469 IVGLVAILYFVSEI
+469 
-483 NNGIS
+483 
-488 KASRSLKNIT
+488 
-498 TALVNITLV
+498 LV

-546 RMSSGISKSAAALKN
+546 RMSSGISKSTAALKN

-602 EIAIVLAVGLAGKM
+602 EIAIVLAVGFASKM

-660 AGIILAGMI
+660 AGIILSGMI

-683 LAKVG
+683 LAKVS

-699 LMTIVFSLLLIC
+699 LMTVVFSLLLIC

-779 LSGAVDELVN
+779 LSGAVDELIN
-789 VSLKIGEQTGAFW
+789 VSLKIGAQTGAFW
-802 KGFGSIAGVLVI
+802 KGFGSIAGVLII

-912 MTKLSKGLDS
+912 MIKLSKGLDS

-938 KGLKGISE
+938 KGLKGIGE

-953 SLSDVSLSSAIKLP
+953 SLSDVSLASAIKLP
-967 IITRSLVPLFEALG
+967 IITRSLVPLFESLG
-981 MFVDII
+981 MFVGII

-998 YDGNGKP
+998 YDSNGKP

-1033 PIIDDLDSDSVKLI
+1033 PIIDDLNSDSVKLI

-1155 SDPAKTTLWVVSAT
+1155 SDPAKTALWVVSAT

-1177 VLKLFMEKN
+1177 VLKLFMEKK
-1186 FNDAVSKYYGGRLQR
+1186 FNDDVSKYYGGRLQR
-1201 SQFSKIKNAL
+1201 SQFSKIKNSL
-1211 DDILD
+1211 DDILE
-1216 TYKSFETILKMSTA
+1216 TYKSFGSILKMATN
-1230 ENLQNSK
+1230 ENIQNAK
-1237 NAIVLGKNLSTFV
+1237 NSLVLGKYLSAFV

-1258 IAYTKDF
+1258 LAYTKDV
-1265 KSKDY
+1265 KSKEY
-1270 EKIQSLLKSIYPS
+1270 EKITSLLKSIYPS
-1283 AIYLERIG
+1283 AIYIEKLG
-1291 KLDMSNVESNALIF
+1291 KMDMSNVENNTMSF
-1305 INAVNSFER
+1305 INA
-1314 LQDTSIFETKSLSFL
+1314 L
-1329 RAINNFGKIK
+1329 NNFAKL
-1339 DTADIEN
+1339 DLA
-1346 KSAAFIRAIN
+1346 N
-1356 NFTSIDLEQRGST
+1356 NATT
-1369 LLKSSIIFD
+1369 VLKNSIIFD
-1378 QALNKIDQALTK
+1378 RALSRIDQALTK
-1390 NKKERLA
+1390 NKKARLA
-1397 AMKEFSAGAIQ
+1397 AMKEFSAGAVQ
-1408 MAESIDKVSKSVT
+1408 MAESIDKVSKSVS

-1472 QVQADNKEFANSII
+1472 QVQADNKEFASNIL
-1486 NKTVNNIQNNS
+1486 NKTNNVRNNT
-1497 NTQGVLGNISQEQ
+1497 TQGMLGGLSQEH
-1510 LNMIMKMFADEV
+1510 LDVIVKYFSDEIT
-1522 AQAVI
+1522 QAII

-1533 IKRFEMNF
+1533 IKKFELIF

>member
-19 ENNSK
+19 ESNSK

-38 IKGDSQKLF
+38 TKGDSQKLF

-114 SANAVSSLTGLLS
+114 SANAVSALTGLLS
-127 VFTPKNVFGILMLSH
+127 VFTPKNVFGVLMLSH

-211 IALTKGLMAVP
+211 MALTKGLMAIP
-222 NIEVIDKA
+222 NIEVIDQA

-245 LCVGIIVAIGA
+245 ICVGIIVAIGA

-261 ESPWAILGITGV
+261 ESPWAILGITGAF
-273 LLVGVIGILHI
+273 LIGIIGILHI

-294 SKASLDTMTRAL
+294 SKDSLDSMTRVL

-325 IDQPLAILG
+325 IDHPLVILG

-350 SFFGRGLDKSSKS
+350 VGLSS
-363 IKSIVDAMLNVTLV
+363 
-377 VVALTAVAVLISLL
+377 
-391 GNPLQV
+391 
-397 VLVTGVLMVAILVM
+397 
-411 LAAVVELSGGVKASQ
+411 EVKASQ
-426 KSLANITKALVQV
+426 KSLANITKALVQL
-439 NLVLLSLVATA
+439 N
-450 TILSLIGRPLEV
+450 
-462 LLVTAAL
+462 
-469 IVGLVAILYFVSEI
+469 
-483 NNGIS
+483 
-488 KASRSLKNIT
+488 
-498 TALVNITLV
+498 LV

-546 RMSSGISKSAAALKN
+546 RMSSGISKSTAALKN

-602 EIAIVLAVGLAGKM
+602 EIAIVLAVGFAGKM
-616 LRGSQQGLK
+616 LRGSHQGLK

-660 AGIILAGMI
+660 AGIILSGMI

-683 LAKVG
+683 LAKVS

-699 LMTIVFSLLLIC
+699 LMTVVFSLLLIC

-789 VSLKIGEQTGAFW
+789 VSLKIGAQTGAFW
-802 KGFGSIAGVLVI
+802 KGFGSIAGVLII

-912 MTKLSKGLDS
+912 MIKLSKGLDS

-953 SLSDVSLSSAIKLP
+953 SLSDVSLASAIKLP
-967 IITRSLVPLFEALG
+967 IITRSLVPLFESLG
-981 MFVDII
+981 MFVGII
-987 NKMETQTFLKG
+987 NKMEAQTFLKG
-998 YDGNGKP
+998 YDSNGKP

-1155 SDPAKTTLWVVSAT
+1155 SDPAKTALWVVSAT

-1177 VLKLFMEKN
+1177 VLKLFMEKK
-1186 FNDAVSKYYGGRLQR
+1186 FNDDVSKYYGGRLQR
-1201 SQFSKIKNAL
+1201 SQFSKIKNSL
-1211 DDILD
+1211 DDILE
-1216 TYKSFETILKMSTA
+1216 TYKSFGSILKMATN
-1230 ENLQNSK
+1230 ENIQNAK
-1237 NAIVLGKNLSTFV
+1237 NSLVLGKFLRAFV

-1258 IAYTKDF
+1258 LAYTKDV
-1265 KSKDY
+1265 KSKEY
-1270 EKIQSLLKSIYPS
+1270 EKITSLLKSIYPS
-1283 AIYLERIG
+1283 AIYIEKLG
-1291 KLDMSNVESNALIF
+1291 KMDMSNVENNTMSF
-1305 INAVNSFER
+1305 INA
-1314 LQDTSIFETKSLSFL
+1314 L
-1329 RAINNFGKIK
+1329 NNFAKL
-1339 DTADIEN
+1339 DLA
-1346 KSAAFIRAIN
+1346 N
-1356 NFTSIDLEQRGST
+1356 NATT
-1369 LLKSSIIFD
+1369 VLKNSIIFD
-1378 QALNKIDQALTK
+1378 RALSRIDQALTK
-1390 NKKERLA
+1390 NKKARLA
-1397 AMKEFSAGAIQ
+1397 AMKEFSAGAVQ
-1408 MAESIDKVSKSVT
+1408 MAESIDKVSKSVS

-1472 QVQADNKEFANSII
+1472 QVQADNKEFASNIL
-1486 NKTVNNIQNNS
+1486 NKTNNLQNNT
-1497 NTQGVLGNISQEQ
+1497 TQGMLGGLSQEH
-1510 LNMIMKMFADEV
+1510 LDVIVKYFSDEIT
-1522 AQAVI
+1522 QAII

-1533 IKRFEMNF
+1533 IKKFELIF

>member
-19 ENNSK
+19 ESNSK

-38 IKGDSQKLF
+38 TKGDSQKLF

-114 SANAVSSLTGLLS
+114 SANAVSALTGLLS
-127 VFTPKNVFGILMLSH
+127 VFTPKNVFGVLMLSH

-178 RIILLL
+178 KIILLL

-211 IALTKGLMAVP
+211 IALTKGLMAIP
-222 NIEVIDKA
+222 NIEVIDQA

-245 LCVGIIVAIGA
+245 ICVGIIVAIGA

-261 ESPWAILGITGV
+261 ESPWAILGITGAF
-273 LLVGVIGILHI
+273 LIGIIGILHI

-294 SKASLDTMTRAL
+294 SKDSLDSMTRVL

-325 IDQPLAILG
+325 IDHPLVILG

-350 SFFGRGLDKSSKS
+350 VGLSS
-363 IKSIVDAMLNVTLV
+363 
-377 VVALTAVAVLISLL
+377 
-391 GNPLQV
+391 
-397 VLVTGVLMVAILVM
+397 
-411 LAAVVELSGGVKASQ
+411 EVKASQ
-426 KSLANITKALVQV
+426 KSLANITKALVQL
-439 NLVLLSLVATA
+439 N
-450 TILSLIGRPLEV
+450 
-462 LLVTAAL
+462 
-469 IVGLVAILYFVSEI
+469 
-483 NNGIS
+483 
-488 KASRSLKNIT
+488 
-498 TALVNITLV
+498 LV

-546 RMSSGISKSAAALKN
+546 RMSSGISKSTAALKN

-602 EIAIVLAVGLAGKM
+602 EIAIVLAVGFAGKM
-616 LRGSQQGLK
+616 LRGSHQGLK

-660 AGIILAGMI
+660 AGIILSGMI

-683 LAKVG
+683 LAKVI

-699 LMTIVFSLLLIC
+699 LMTVVFSLLLIC

-789 VSLKIGEQTGAFW
+789 VSLKIGAQTGAFW
-802 KGFGSIAGVLVI
+802 KGFGSIAGVLII

-912 MTKLSKGLDS
+912 MIKLSKGLDS

-938 KGLKGISE
+938 KGLKGIGE

-953 SLSDVSLSSAIKLP
+953 SLSDVSLASAIKLP
-967 IITRSLVPLFEALG
+967 IITRSLVPLFESLG
-981 MFVDII
+981 MFVGII
-987 NKMETQTFLKG
+987 NKMEAQTFLKG
-998 YDGNGKP
+998 YDSNGKP

-1012 DYKTAATTIGNNFL
+1012 DYKTVATTIGNNFL

-1095 IDIKLIATNIGDS
+1095 IDIKLIASNIGDS

-1155 SDPAKTTLWVVSAT
+1155 SDPAKTALWVVSAT

-1177 VLKLFMEKN
+1177 VLKLFMEKK
-1186 FNDAVSKYYGGRLQR
+1186 FNDDVSKYYGGRLQR
-1201 SQFSKIKNAL
+1201 SQFSKIKNSL
-1211 DDILD
+1211 DDILE
-1216 TYKSFETILKMSTA
+1216 TYKSFGSILKMATN
-1230 ENLQNSK
+1230 ENIQNAK
-1237 NAIVLGKNLSTFV
+1237 NSLVLGKYLSAFV

-1258 IAYTKDF
+1258 LAYTKDV
-1265 KSKDY
+1265 KSKEY
-1270 EKIQSLLKSIYPS
+1270 EKITSLLKSIYPS
-1283 AIYLERIG
+1283 AIYIEKLG
-1291 KLDMSNVESNALIF
+1291 KMDMSNVENNTMSF
-1305 INAVNSFER
+1305 INA
-1314 LQDTSIFETKSLSFL
+1314 L
-1329 RAINNFGKIK
+1329 NNFAKL
-1339 DTADIEN
+1339 DLA
-1346 KSAAFIRAIN
+1346 N
-1356 NFTSIDLEQRGST
+1356 NATT
-1369 LLKSSIIFD
+1369 VLKNSIIFD
-1378 QALNKIDQALTK
+1378 RALSRIDQALTK
-1390 NKKERLA
+1390 NKKARLA
-1397 AMKEFSAGAIQ
+1397 AMKEFSAGAVQ
-1408 MAESIDKVSKSVT
+1408 MAESIDKVSKSVS

-1472 QVQADNKEFANSII
+1472 QVQADNKEFASNIL
-1486 NKTVNNIQNNS
+1486 NKTNNLQNNT
-1497 NTQGVLGNISQEQ
+1497 TQGMLGGLSQEH
-1510 LNMIMKMFADEV
+1510 LDVIVKYFSDEIT
-1522 AQAVI
+1522 QAII

-1533 IKRFEMNF
+1533 IKKFELIF

>member
-19 ENNSK
+19 ESNSK

-38 IKGDSQKLF
+38 TKGDSQKLF

-114 SANAVSSLTGLLS
+114 SANAISALTGLLS
-127 VFTPKNVFGILMLSH
+127 VFTPKNVFGVLMLSH

-211 IALTKGLMAVP
+211 IALTKGLMAIP
-222 NIEVIDKA
+222 NIEVIDQA

-245 LCVGIIVAIGA
+245 ICVGIIVAIGA

-261 ESPWAILGITGV
+261 ESPWAILGITGA
-273 LLVGVIGILHI
+273 LLIGIIGILHI

-294 SKASLDTMTRAL
+294 SKDSLDSMTRVL
-306 FGITGV
+306 FGITSV

-325 IDQPLAILG
+325 IDHPLVILG

-350 SFFGRGLDKSSKS
+350 VGLSS
-363 IKSIVDAMLNVTLV
+363 
-377 VVALTAVAVLISLL
+377 
-391 GNPLQV
+391 
-397 VLVTGVLMVAILVM
+397 
-411 LAAVVELSGGVKASQ
+411 EVKASQ
-426 KSLANITKALVQV
+426 KSLANITKALVQL
-439 NLVLLSLVATA
+439 N
-450 TILSLIGRPLEV
+450 
-462 LLVTAAL
+462 
-469 IVGLVAILYFVSEI
+469 
-483 NNGIS
+483 
-488 KASRSLKNIT
+488 
-498 TALVNITLV
+498 LV

-546 RMSSGISKSAAALKN
+546 RMSSEISKSTAALKN

-602 EIAIVLAVGLAGKM
+602 EIAIVLAVGFAGKM
-616 LRGSQQGLK
+616 LRGSHQGLK

-660 AGIILAGMI
+660 AGIILSGMI

-683 LAKVG
+683 LAKVS

-699 LMTIVFSLLLIC
+699 LMTVVFSLLLIC

-779 LSGAVDELVN
+779 LSGAVDELIN
-789 VSLKIGEQTGAFW
+789 VSLKIGAQTGAFW
-802 KGFGSIAGVLVI
+802 KGFGSIAGVLII

-897 LIAAGEAV
+897 LIATGEAV

-912 MTKLSKGLDS
+912 MIKLSKGLDS

-938 KGLKGISE
+938 KGLKGIGE

-953 SLSDVSLSSAIKLP
+953 SLSDVSLASAIKLP
-967 IITRSLVPLFEALG
+967 IITRSLVPLFESLG
-981 MFVDII
+981 MFVGII

-998 YDGNGKP
+998 YDSNGKP

-1155 SDPAKTTLWVVSAT
+1155 SDPAKTALWVVSAT

-1177 VLKLFMEKN
+1177 VLKLFMEKK
-1186 FNDAVSKYYGGRLQR
+1186 FNDDVSKYYGGRLQR
-1201 SQFSKIKNAL
+1201 SQFSKIKNSL
-1211 DDILD
+1211 DDILE
-1216 TYKSFETILKMSTA
+1216 TYKSFGSILKMATN
-1230 ENLQNSK
+1230 ENIQNAK
-1237 NAIVLGKNLSTFV
+1237 NSLVLGKYLSAFV

-1258 IAYTKDF
+1258 LAYTKDV
-1265 KSKDY
+1265 KSKEY
-1270 EKIQSLLKSIYPS
+1270 EKITSLLKSIYPS
-1283 AIYLERIG
+1283 AIYIEKLG
-1291 KLDMSNVESNALIF
+1291 KMDMSNVENNTMSF
-1305 INAVNSFER
+1305 INA
-1314 LQDTSIFETKSLSFL
+1314 L
-1329 RAINNFGKIK
+1329 NNFAKL
-1339 DTADIEN
+1339 DLA
-1346 KSAAFIRAIN
+1346 N
-1356 NFTSIDLEQRGST
+1356 NATT
-1369 LLKSSIIFD
+1369 VLKNSIIFD
-1378 QALNKIDQALTK
+1378 RALSRIDQALTK
-1390 NKKERLA
+1390 NKKARLA
-1397 AMKEFSAGAIQ
+1397 AMKEFSAGAVQ
-1408 MAESIDKVSKSVT
+1408 MAESIDKVSKSVS

-1472 QVQADNKEFANSII
+1472 QVQADNKEFASNIL
-1486 NKTVNNIQNNS
+1486 NKTNNVQNNT
-1497 NTQGVLGNISQEQ
+1497 TQGMLGSLSQEH
-1510 LNMIMKMFADEV
+1510 LDVIVKYFSDEIT
-1522 AQAVI
+1522 QAII

-1533 IKRFEMNF
+1533 IKKFELIF

>member
-19 ENNSK
+19 ESNSK

-38 IKGDSQKLF
+38 AKGDSQKLF

-114 SANAVSSLTGLLS
+114 SANAVSALTGLLS

-178 RIILLL
+178 KIILLL

-211 IALTKGLMAVP
+211 IALTKGLMAIP
-222 NIEVIDKA
+222 NIEVIDQA

-245 LCVGIIVAIGA
+245 ICVGIIVAIGA

-261 ESPWAILGITGV
+261 ESPWAILGITGAF
-273 LLVGVIGILHI
+273 LIGIIGILHI
-284 VVKEMASLKN
+284 VVKEMDSLKN
-294 SKASLDTMTRAL
+294 SKDSLDSMTRVL

-325 IDQPLAILG
+325 IDHPLVILG

-350 SFFGRGLDKSSKS
+350 VGLSS
-363 IKSIVDAMLNVTLV
+363 
-377 VVALTAVAVLISLL
+377 
-391 GNPLQV
+391 
-397 VLVTGVLMVAILVM
+397 
-411 LAAVVELSGGVKASQ
+411 EVKASQ
-426 KSLANITKALVQV
+426 KSLANITKALVQL
-439 NLVLLSLVATA
+439 N
-450 TILSLIGRPLEV
+450 
-462 LLVTAAL
+462 
-469 IVGLVAILYFVSEI
+469 
-483 NNGIS
+483 
-488 KASRSLKNIT
+488 
-498 TALVNITLV
+498 LV

-546 RMSSGISKSAAALKN
+546 RMSSGISKSTAALKN

-602 EIAIVLAVGLAGKM
+602 EIAIVLAVGFAGKM
-616 LRGSQQGLK
+616 LRGSHQGLK

-660 AGIILAGMI
+660 AGIILGGMI
-669 GMLVLVAIVDKIFD
+669 GILVLVAMVDKIFD
-683 LAKVG
+683 LAKVS

-699 LMTIVFSLLLIC
+699 LMTVVFSLLLIC

-789 VSLKIGEQTGAFW
+789 VSLKIGAQTGAFW
-802 KGFGSIAGVLVI
+802 KGFGSIAGVLII

-857 VDVSLKIGNQSKV
+857 VDASLKIGNQSKV

-912 MTKLSKGLDS
+912 MIKLSKGLDS

-928 KVGKQKDEFW
+928 KVGEQKDEFW
-938 KGLKGISE
+938 KGLKGIGE

-953 SLSDVSLSSAIKLP
+953 SLSDVSLASAIKLP
-967 IITRSLVPLFEALG
+967 IITRSLVPLFESLG
-981 MFVDII
+981 MFVGII

-998 YDGNGKP
+998 YDSNGKP

-1155 SDPAKTTLWVVSAT
+1155 SDQAKTALWVVSAT

-1177 VLKLFMEKN
+1177 VLKLFMEKK
-1186 FNDAVSKYYGGRLQR
+1186 FNDDVSKYYGGRLQR
-1201 SQFSKIKNAL
+1201 SQFSKIKNSL
-1211 DDILD
+1211 DDILE
-1216 TYKSFETILKMSTA
+1216 TYKSFGSILKMATN
-1230 ENLQNSK
+1230 ENIQNAK
-1237 NAIVLGKNLSTFV
+1237 NSLVLGKFLSAFV

-1258 IAYTKDF
+1258 LAYTKDV
-1265 KSKDY
+1265 KSKEY
-1270 EKIQSLLKSIYPS
+1270 EKITSLLKSIYPS
-1283 AIYLERIG
+1283 AIYIEKLG
-1291 KLDMSNVESNALIF
+1291 KMDMSNVENNTMSF
-1305 INAVNSFER
+1305 INA
-1314 LQDTSIFETKSLSFL
+1314 L
-1329 RAINNFGKIK
+1329 NNFAKL
-1339 DTADIEN
+1339 DLA
-1346 KSAAFIRAIN
+1346 N
-1356 NFTSIDLEQRGST
+1356 NATT
-1369 LLKSSIIFD
+1369 VLKNSIIFD
-1378 QALNKIDQALTK
+1378 RALSRIDQALTK
-1390 NKKERLA
+1390 NKKARLA
-1397 AMKEFSAGAIQ
+1397 AMKEFSAGAVQ
-1408 MAESIDKVSKSVT
+1408 MAESIDKVSKSVS

-1472 QVQADNKEFANSII
+1472 QVQADNKEFASNIL
-1486 NKTVNNIQNNS
+1486 NKTNNLQNNT
-1497 NTQGVLGNISQEQ
+1497 TQGMLGGLSQEH
-1510 LNMIMKMFADEV
+1510 LDVIVKYFSDEIT
-1522 AQAVI
+1522 QAII

-1533 IKRFEMNF
+1533 IKKFELIF

>member
-19 ENNSK
+19 ESNSK

-38 IKGDSQKLF
+38 TKGDSQKLF

-114 SANAVSSLTGLLS
+114 SANAVSALTGLLS

-154 VALTSGLNEIKDP
+154 VALISGLNGIKDP

-211 IALTKGLMAVP
+211 IALTKGLMAIP
-222 NIEVIDKA
+222 NIEVIDQA

-245 LCVGIIVAIGA
+245 ICVGIIVAIGA

-261 ESPWAILGITGV
+261 ESPWAILGITGAF
-273 LLVGVIGILHI
+273 LIGIIGILHI

-294 SKASLDTMTRAL
+294 SKDSLDSMTRVL

-325 IDQPLAILG
+325 IDHPLVIIG

-350 SFFGRGLDKSSKS
+350 VGLSS
-363 IKSIVDAMLNVTLV
+363 
-377 VVALTAVAVLISLL
+377 
-391 GNPLQV
+391 
-397 VLVTGVLMVAILVM
+397 
-411 LAAVVELSGGVKASQ
+411 EVKASQ
-426 KSLANITKALVQV
+426 KSLANITKALVQL
-439 NLVLLSLVATA
+439 N
-450 TILSLIGRPLEV
+450 
-462 LLVTAAL
+462 
-469 IVGLVAILYFVSEI
+469 
-483 NNGIS
+483 
-488 KASRSLKNIT
+488 
-498 TALVNITLV
+498 LV

-537 VVGTLWAVS
+537 VVGILWAVS
-546 RMSSGISKSAAALKN
+546 RMSSGISKSTAALKN

-602 EIAIVLAVGLAGKM
+602 EIAIVLAVGFAGKM
-616 LRGSQQGLK
+616 LRGSHQGLK

-637 ISLVLLLAII
+637 ISLVLLLAIV

-660 AGIILAGMI
+660 AGIILGGMI

-683 LAKVG
+683 LAKVS

-699 LMTIVFSLLLIC
+699 LMTVVFSLLLIC
-711 ISLTLI
+711 LSLTLI

-762 MVKGA
+762 MAKGA

-789 VSLKIGEQTGAFW
+789 VSLKIGAQTGAFW
-802 KGFGSIAGVLVI
+802 KGFGSIAGVLII

-897 LIAAGEAV
+897 LIAASEAV

-912 MTKLSKGLDS
+912 MIKLSKGLDS

-938 KGLKGISE
+938 KGLKGIGE

-953 SLSDVSLSSAIKLP
+953 SLSDVSLASAIKLP
-967 IITRSLVPLFEALG
+967 IITRSLVPLFESLG
-981 MFVDII
+981 MFVGII

-998 YDGNGKP
+998 YDSNGKP

-1155 SDPAKTTLWVVSAT
+1155 SDPAKTALWVVSAT

-1177 VLKLFMEKN
+1177 VLKLFMEKK
-1186 FNDAVSKYYGGRLQR
+1186 FNDDVSKYYGGRLQR
-1201 SQFSKIKNAL
+1201 SQFSKIKNSL
-1211 DDILD
+1211 DDILE
-1216 TYKSFETILKMSTA
+1216 TYKSFGSILKMATN
-1230 ENLQNSK
+1230 ENIQNAK
-1237 NAIVLGKNLSTFV
+1237 NSLVLGKYLSAFV

-1258 IAYTKDF
+1258 LAYTKDV
-1265 KSKDY
+1265 KSKEY
-1270 EKIQSLLKSIYPS
+1270 EKITSLLKSIYPS
-1283 AIYLERIG
+1283 AIYIEKLG
-1291 KLDMSNVESNALIF
+1291 KMDMSNVENNTMSF
-1305 INAVNSFER
+1305 INA
-1314 LQDTSIFETKSLSFL
+1314 L
-1329 RAINNFGKIK
+1329 NNFAKL
-1339 DTADIEN
+1339 DLA
-1346 KSAAFIRAIN
+1346 N
-1356 NFTSIDLEQRGST
+1356 NATT
-1369 LLKSSIIFD
+1369 VLKNSIIFD
-1378 QALNKIDQALTK
+1378 RALSRIDQALTK
-1390 NKKERLA
+1390 NKKARLA
-1397 AMKEFSAGAIQ
+1397 AMKEFSAGAVQ
-1408 MAESIDKVSKSVT
+1408 MAESIDKVSKSVS

-1472 QVQADNKEFANSII
+1472 QVQADNKEFASNIL
-1486 NKTVNNIQNNS
+1486 NKTNNVRNNT
-1497 NTQGVLGNISQEQ
+1497 TQGMLGGLSQEH
-1510 LNMIMKMFADEV
+1510 LDVIVKYFSDEIT
-1522 AQAVI
+1522 QAII

-1533 IKRFEMNF
+1533 IKKFELIF

-1547 IGGQL
+1547 VGGQL

>member
-19 ENNSK
+19 ESNSK

-38 IKGDSQKLF
+38 TKGDSQKLF

-114 SANAVSSLTGLLS
+114 SANAVSALTGLLS

-154 VALTSGLNEIKDP
+154 VALISGLNGIKDP
-167 NDFESKARTLT
+167 NDFESKTRTLT

-211 IALTKGLMAVP
+211 IALTKGLMAIP
-222 NIEVIDKA
+222 NIEVIDQA

-245 LCVGIIVAIGA
+245 ICVGIIVAIGA

-261 ESPWAILGITGV
+261 ESPWAILGITGAF
-273 LLVGVIGILHI
+273 LIGIIGILHI

-294 SKASLDTMTRAL
+294 SKDSLDSMTRVL

-325 IDQPLAILG
+325 IDHPLVILG

-350 SFFGRGLDKSSKS
+350 VGLSS
-363 IKSIVDAMLNVTLV
+363 
-377 VVALTAVAVLISLL
+377 
-391 GNPLQV
+391 
-397 VLVTGVLMVAILVM
+397 
-411 LAAVVELSGGVKASQ
+411 EVKASQ
-426 KSLANITKALVQV
+426 KSLANITKALVQL
-439 NLVLLSLVATA
+439 N
-450 TILSLIGRPLEV
+450 
-462 LLVTAAL
+462 
-469 IVGLVAILYFVSEI
+469 
-483 NNGIS
+483 
-488 KASRSLKNIT
+488 
-498 TALVNITLV
+498 LV

-537 VVGTLWAVS
+537 VVGILWAVS
-546 RMSSGISKSAAALKN
+546 RMSSGISKSTAALKN

-602 EIAIVLAVGLAGKM
+602 EIAIVLAVGFAGKM
-616 LRGSQQGLK
+616 LRGSHQGLK

-630 IIAVTAC
+630 IIAVTTC
-637 ISLVLLLAII
+637 ISLVLLLAIV

-660 AGIILAGMI
+660 AGIILGGMI

-683 LAKVG
+683 LAKVS

-699 LMTIVFSLLLIC
+699 LMTVVFSLLLIC
-711 ISLTLI
+711 LSLTLI

-742 MGIITFLLGALLNNE
+742 LGIITFLLGALLNNE

-762 MVKGA
+762 MAKGA

-789 VSLKIGEQTGAFW
+789 VSLKIGAQTGAFW
-802 KGFGSIAGVLVI
+802 KGFGSIAGVLII

-897 LIAAGEAV
+897 LIAASEAV

-912 MTKLSKGLDS
+912 MIKLSKGLDS

-938 KGLKGISE
+938 KGLKGIGE

-953 SLSDVSLSSAIKLP
+953 SLSDVSLASAIKLP
-967 IITRSLVPLFEALG
+967 IITRSLVPLFESLG
-981 MFVDII
+981 MFVGII
-987 NKMETQTFLKG
+987 NKMEAQTFLKG
-998 YDGNGKP
+998 YDSNGKP

-1155 SDPAKTTLWVVSAT
+1155 SDPAKTALWVVSAT

-1177 VLKLFMEKN
+1177 VLKLFMEKK
-1186 FNDAVSKYYGGRLQR
+1186 FNDDVSKYYGGRLQR
-1201 SQFSKIKNAL
+1201 SQFSKIKNSL
-1211 DDILD
+1211 DDILE
-1216 TYKSFETILKMSTA
+1216 TYKSFGSILKMATN
-1230 ENLQNSK
+1230 ENIQNAK
-1237 NAIVLGKNLSTFV
+1237 NSLVLGKFLSAFV

-1258 IAYTKDF
+1258 LAYTKDV
-1265 KSKDY
+1265 KSKEY
-1270 EKIQSLLKSIYPS
+1270 EKITSLLKSIYPS
-1283 AIYLERIG
+1283 AIYIEKLG
-1291 KLDMSNVESNALIF
+1291 KMDMSNVENNTMSF
-1305 INAVNSFER
+1305 INA
-1314 LQDTSIFETKSLSFL
+1314 L
-1329 RAINNFGKIK
+1329 NNFAKL
-1339 DTADIEN
+1339 DLA
-1346 KSAAFIRAIN
+1346 N
-1356 NFTSIDLEQRGST
+1356 NATT
-1369 LLKSSIIFD
+1369 VLKNSIIFD
-1378 QALNKIDQALTK
+1378 RALSRIDQALTK
-1390 NKKERLA
+1390 NKKARLA
-1397 AMKEFSAGAIQ
+1397 AMKEFSAGAVQ
-1408 MAESIDKVSKSVT
+1408 MAESIDKVSKSVS

-1472 QVQADNKEFANSII
+1472 QVQADNKEFASNIL
-1486 NKTVNNIQNNS
+1486 NKTNNLQNNT
-1497 NTQGVLGNISQEQ
+1497 TQGMLGGLSQEH
-1510 LNMIMKMFADEV
+1510 LDVIVKYFSDEIT
-1522 AQAVI
+1522 QAII

-1533 IKRFEMNF
+1533 IKKFELIF

>member
-19 ENNSK
+19 ESNSK

-38 IKGDSQKLF
+38 TKGDSQKLF

-114 SANAVSSLTGLLS
+114 SANAVSALTGLLS

-154 VALTSGLNEIKDP
+154 VALISGLNGIKDP
-167 NDFESKARTLT
+167 NDFESKTRTLT

-211 IALTKGLMAVP
+211 IALTKGLMAIP
-222 NIEVIDKA
+222 NIEVIDQA

-245 LCVGIIVAIGA
+245 ICVGIIVAIGA

-261 ESPWAILGITGV
+261 ESPWAILGITGAF
-273 LLVGVIGILHI
+273 LIGIIGILHI

-294 SKASLDTMTRAL
+294 SKDSLDSMTRVL

-325 IDQPLAILG
+325 IDHPLVILG

-350 SFFGRGLDKSSKS
+350 VGLSS
-363 IKSIVDAMLNVTLV
+363 
-377 VVALTAVAVLISLL
+377 
-391 GNPLQV
+391 
-397 VLVTGVLMVAILVM
+397 
-411 LAAVVELSGGVKASQ
+411 EVKASQ
-426 KSLANITKALVQV
+426 KSLANITKALVQL
-439 NLVLLSLVATA
+439 N
-450 TILSLIGRPLEV
+450 
-462 LLVTAAL
+462 
-469 IVGLVAILYFVSEI
+469 
-483 NNGIS
+483 
-488 KASRSLKNIT
+488 
-498 TALVNITLV
+498 LV

-546 RMSSGISKSAAALKN
+546 RMSSGISKSTAALKN

-602 EIAIVLAVGLAGKM
+602 EIAIVLAVGFAGKM
-616 LRGSQQGLK
+616 LRGSHQGLK

-660 AGIILAGMI
+660 AGIILSGMI

-683 LAKVG
+683 LAKVS
-688 KSLMYLAAGVF
+688 KSLMYLAVGVF
-699 LMTIVFSLLLIC
+699 LMTVVFSLLLIC

-762 MVKGA
+762 TVKGA

-789 VSLKIGEQTGAFW
+789 VSLKIGAQTGAFW
-802 KGFGSIAGVLVI
+802 KGFGSIAGVLII

-912 MTKLSKGLDS
+912 MIKLSKGLDS

-928 KVGKQKDEFW
+928 KVGEQKDEFW
-938 KGLKGISE
+938 KGLKGIGE

-953 SLSDVSLSSAIKLP
+953 SLSDVSLASAIKLP
-967 IITRSLVPLFEALG
+967 IITRSLVPLFESLG
-981 MFVDII
+981 MFVGII

-998 YDGNGKP
+998 YDSNGKP

-1155 SDPAKTTLWVVSAT
+1155 SDPAKTALWVVSAT

-1177 VLKLFMEKN
+1177 VLKLFMEKK
-1186 FNDAVSKYYGGRLQR
+1186 FNDDVSKYYGGRLQR
-1201 SQFSKIKNAL
+1201 SQFSKIKNSL
-1211 DDILD
+1211 DDILE
-1216 TYKSFETILKMSTA
+1216 TYKSFGSILKMATN
-1230 ENLQNSK
+1230 ENIQNAK
-1237 NAIVLGKNLSTFV
+1237 NSLVLGKYLSAFV

-1258 IAYTKDF
+1258 LAYTKDV
-1265 KSKDY
+1265 KSKEY
-1270 EKIQSLLKSIYPS
+1270 EKITSLLKSIYPS
-1283 AIYLERIG
+1283 AIYIEKLG
-1291 KLDMSNVESNALIF
+1291 KMDMSNVENNTMSF
-1305 INAVNSFER
+1305 INA
-1314 LQDTSIFETKSLSFL
+1314 L
-1329 RAINNFGKIK
+1329 NNFAKL
-1339 DTADIEN
+1339 DLA
-1346 KSAAFIRAIN
+1346 N
-1356 NFTSIDLEQRGST
+1356 NATT
-1369 LLKSSIIFD
+1369 VLKNSIIFD
-1378 QALNKIDQALTK
+1378 RALSRIDQALTK
-1390 NKKERLA
+1390 NKKARLA
-1397 AMKEFSAGAIQ
+1397 AMKEFSAGAVQ
-1408 MAESIDKVSKSVT
+1408 MAESIDKVSKSVS

-1472 QVQADNKEFANSII
+1472 QVQADNKEFASNIL
-1486 NKTVNNIQNNS
+1486 NKTNNVRNNT
-1497 NTQGVLGNISQEQ
+1497 TQGMLGGLSQEH
-1510 LNMIMKMFADEV
+1510 LDVIVKYFSDEIT
-1522 AQAVI
+1522 QAII

-1533 IKRFEMNF
+1533 IKKFELIF

>member
-38 IKGDSQKLF
+38 TKGDSQKLF

-62 ESLQKMGTALL
+62 ESLQKMGAALL

-127 VFTPKNVFGILMLSH
+127 VFSPKTVFGILMLSH

-178 RIILLL
+178 KIILFL

-261 ESPWAILGITGV
+261 ESPWAILGITGA
-273 LLVGVIGILHI
+273 LLIGIIGILHI

-294 SKASLDTMTRAL
+294 SKDSLDSMTRVL

-325 IDQPLAILG
+325 IDHPLVILG

-350 SFFGRGLDKSSKS
+350 VGLSS
-363 IKSIVDAMLNVTLV
+363 
-377 VVALTAVAVLISLL
+377 
-391 GNPLQV
+391 
-397 VLVTGVLMVAILVM
+397 
-411 LAAVVELSGGVKASQ
+411 EVKASQ
-426 KSLANITKALVQV
+426 KSLANITKALVQL

-483 NNGIS
+483 NSGIS

-525 EIVGITALLLVA
+525 E
-537 VVGTLWAVS
+537 
-546 RMSSGISKSAAALKN
+546 
-561 LSKAMI
+561 
-567 SITACLVILVGIA
+567 
-580 VLLSLLKNPLEVL
+580 VL

-602 EIAIVLAVGLAGKM
+602 EIAIVLAVGFAGKM

-660 AGIILAGMI
+660 AGIILGGMI

-699 LMTIVFSLLLIC
+699 LMTVVFSLLLIC

-802 KGFGSIAGVLVI
+802 KGFGFIAGVLII

-912 MTKLSKGLDS
+912 MIKLSKGLDS

-938 KGLKGISE
+938 KGLKGIGE

-953 SLSDVSLSSAIKLP
+953 SLSDVSLASAIKLP
-967 IITRSLVPLFEALG
+967 IITRSLVPLFESLG
-981 MFVDII
+981 MFVGII

-998 YDGNGKP
+998 YDSNGKP

-1012 DYKTAATTIGNNFL
+1012 DYKTVATTIGNNFL

-1047 KKLGGALQPM
+1047 KKLGRALQPM

-1155 SDPAKTTLWVVSAT
+1155 SDPAKTALWVVSAT

-1177 VLKLFMEKN
+1177 VLKLFMEKK
-1186 FNDAVSKYYGGRLQR
+1186 FNDDVSKYYGGRLQR
-1201 SQFSKIKNAL
+1201 SQFSKIKNSL
-1211 DDILD
+1211 DDILE
-1216 TYKSFETILKMSTA
+1216 TYKSFGSILKMAT
-1230 ENLQNSK
+1230 NKNIQNAK
-1237 NAIVLGKNLSTFV
+1237 NSLVLGKYLGAFV

-1258 IAYTKDF
+1258 LAYTKDV
-1265 KSKDY
+1265 KSKEY
-1270 EKIQSLLKSIYPS
+1270 EKITSLLKSIYPS
-1283 AIYLERIG
+1283 AIYIEKLG
-1291 KLDMSNVESNALIF
+1291 KMDMSNVENNTMSF
-1305 INAVNSFER
+1305 INA
-1314 LQDTSIFETKSLSFL
+1314 L
-1329 RAINNFGKIK
+1329 NNFAKL
-1339 DTADIEN
+1339 DLA
-1346 KSAAFIRAIN
+1346 N
-1356 NFTSIDLEQRGST
+1356 NATT
-1369 LLKSSIIFD
+1369 VLKNSIIFD
-1378 QALNKIDQALTK
+1378 RALSRIDQALTK
-1390 NKKERLA
+1390 NKKARLA
-1397 AMKEFSAGAIQ
+1397 AMKEFSAGAVQ
-1408 MAESIDKVSKSVT
+1408 MAESIDKVSKSVS

-1472 QVQADNKEFANSII
+1472 QVQADNKEFASNIL
-1486 NKTVNNIQNNS
+1486 NKTVNNVQNNT
-1497 NTQGVLGNISQEQ
+1497 TQGMLGGLSQEH
-1510 LNMIMKMFADEV
+1510 LDVIVKYFSDEIT
-1522 AQAVI
+1522 QAII

-1533 IKRFEMNF
+1533 IKKFELIF
-1541 KNSSEV
+1541 KNSSDV

>member
-19 ENNSK
+19 ESNSK

-38 IKGDSQKLF
+38 AKGDSQKLF

-93 MVEISNFMTSL
+93 MVEISNFMSSL

-114 SANAVSSLTGLLS
+114 SANAVSALTGLLS
-127 VFTPKNVFGILMLSH
+127 VFTPKNVFGVLMLSH

-178 RIILLL
+178 KIILLL

-211 IALTKGLMAVP
+211 IALTKGLMAIP
-222 NIEVIDKA
+222 NIEVIDQA

-245 LCVGIIVAIGA
+245 ICVGIIVAIGA

-261 ESPWAILGITGV
+261 ESPWAILGITGAF
-273 LLVGVIGILHI
+273 LIGIIGILHI

-294 SKASLDTMTRAL
+294 SKDSLDSMTRVL

-325 IDQPLAILG
+325 IDHPLVILG

-350 SFFGRGLDKSSKS
+350 VGLSS
-363 IKSIVDAMLNVTLV
+363 
-377 VVALTAVAVLISLL
+377 
-391 GNPLQV
+391 
-397 VLVTGVLMVAILVM
+397 
-411 LAAVVELSGGVKASQ
+411 EVKASQ
-426 KSLANITKALVQV
+426 KSLANITKALVQL
-439 NLVLLSLVATA
+439 N
-450 TILSLIGRPLEV
+450 
-462 LLVTAAL
+462 
-469 IVGLVAILYFVSEI
+469 
-483 NNGIS
+483 
-488 KASRSLKNIT
+488 
-498 TALVNITLV
+498 LV

-546 RMSSGISKSAAALKN
+546 RMSSGISKSTAALKN

-602 EIAIVLAVGLAGKM
+602 EIAIVLAVGFAGKM
-616 LRGSQQGLK
+616 LRGSHQGLK

-660 AGIILAGMI
+660 AGIILGGMI
-669 GMLVLVAIVDKIFD
+669 GILVLVAIVDKIFD
-683 LAKVG
+683 LAKVS

-699 LMTIVFSLLLIC
+699 LMTVVFNLLLIC

-730 EGLAGVAAVVIG
+730 EDLAGVAAVVIG

-789 VSLKIGEQTGAFW
+789 VSLKIGVQTGAFW
-802 KGFGSIAGVLVI
+802 KGFGSIAGVLII

-897 LIAAGEAV
+897 LIAASEAV

-912 MTKLSKGLDS
+912 MIKLSKGLDS

-928 KVGKQKDEFW
+928 KVGEQKDEFW
-938 KGLKGISE
+938 KGLKGIGE

-953 SLSDVSLSSAIKLP
+953 SLSDVSLASAIKLP
-967 IITRSLVPLFEALG
+967 IITRSLVPLFESLG
-981 MFVDII
+981 MFVGII

-998 YDGNGKP
+998 YDSNGKP

-1155 SDPAKTTLWVVSAT
+1155 SDPAKTALWAVSAT

-1177 VLKLFMEKN
+1177 VLKLFMEKK
-1186 FNDAVSKYYGGRLQR
+1186 FNDDVSKYYGGRLQR
-1201 SQFSKIKNAL
+1201 SQFSKIKNSL
-1211 DDILD
+1211 DDILE
-1216 TYKSFETILKMSTA
+1216 TYKSFGSILKMATN
-1230 ENLQNSK
+1230 ENIQNAK
-1237 NAIVLGKNLSTFV
+1237 NSLVLGKFLSAFV

-1258 IAYTKDF
+1258 LAYTKDV
-1265 KSKDY
+1265 KSKEY
-1270 EKIQSLLKSIYPS
+1270 EKITSFLKSIYPS
-1283 AIYLERIG
+1283 AIYIEKLG
-1291 KLDMSNVESNALIF
+1291 KMDMSNVENNTMSF
-1305 INAVNSFER
+1305 INA
-1314 LQDTSIFETKSLSFL
+1314 L
-1329 RAINNFGKIK
+1329 NNFAKL
-1339 DTADIEN
+1339 DLA
-1346 KSAAFIRAIN
+1346 N
-1356 NFTSIDLEQRGST
+1356 NATT
-1369 LLKSSIIFD
+1369 VLKNSIIFD
-1378 QALNKIDQALTK
+1378 RALSRIDQALTK
-1390 NKKERLA
+1390 NKKARLA
-1397 AMKEFSAGAIQ
+1397 AMKEFSAGAVQ
-1408 MAESIDKVSKSVT
+1408 MAESIDKVSKSVS

-1472 QVQADNKEFANSII
+1472 QVQADNKEFASNIL
-1486 NKTVNNIQNNS
+1486 NKTNNLQNNT
-1497 NTQGVLGNISQEQ
+1497 TQGMLGGLSQEH
-1510 LNMIMKMFADEV
+1510 LDVIVKYFSDEIT
-1522 AQAVI
+1522 QAII

-1533 IKRFEMNF
+1533 IKKFELIF

>member
-19 ENNSK
+19 ESNSK

-38 IKGDSQKLF
+38 TKGDSQKLF

-114 SANAVSSLTGLLS
+114 SANAVSALTGLLS
-127 VFTPKNVFGILMLSH
+127 VFTPKNVFGVLMLSH

-211 IALTKGLMAVP
+211 IALTKGLMAIP
-222 NIEVIDKA
+222 NIEVIDQA

-245 LCVGIIVAIGA
+245 ICVGIIVAIGA

-261 ESPWAILGITGV
+261 ESPWAILGITGT
-273 LLVGVIGILHI
+273 LLIGIIGILHI

-294 SKASLDTMTRAL
+294 SKDSLDSMTRVL

-325 IDQPLAILG
+325 IDHPLVILG

-350 SFFGRGLDKSSKS
+350 VGLSS
-363 IKSIVDAMLNVTLV
+363 
-377 VVALTAVAVLISLL
+377 
-391 GNPLQV
+391 
-397 VLVTGVLMVAILVM
+397 
-411 LAAVVELSGGVKASQ
+411 EVKASQ
-426 KSLANITKALVQV
+426 KSLANITKALVQL
-439 NLVLLSLVATA
+439 N
-450 TILSLIGRPLEV
+450 
-462 LLVTAAL
+462 
-469 IVGLVAILYFVSEI
+469 
-483 NNGIS
+483 
-488 KASRSLKNIT
+488 
-498 TALVNITLV
+498 LV

-546 RMSSGISKSAAALKN
+546 RMSSGISKSTAALKN

-602 EIAIVLAVGLAGKM
+602 EIAIVLAVGFAGKM
-616 LRGSQQGLK
+616 LRGSHQGLK

-660 AGIILAGMI
+660 AGIILSGMI

-683 LAKVG
+683 LAKVS

-699 LMTIVFSLLLIC
+699 LMTVVFSLLLIC

-789 VSLKIGEQTGAFW
+789 VSLKIGAQTGAFW
-802 KGFGSIAGVLVI
+802 KGFGSIAGVLII

-912 MTKLSKGLDS
+912 MIKLSKGLDS

-938 KGLKGISE
+938 KGLKGIGE

-953 SLSDVSLSSAIKLP
+953 SLSDVSLASAIKLP
-967 IITRSLVPLFEALG
+967 IITRSLVPLFESLG
-981 MFVDII
+981 MFVGII

-998 YDGNGKP
+998 YDSNGKP

-1057 MDSLSKYVDII
+1057 IDSLSKYVDII

-1155 SDPAKTTLWVVSAT
+1155 SDPAKTALWVVSAT

-1177 VLKLFMEKN
+1177 VLKLFMEKK
-1186 FNDAVSKYYGGRLQR
+1186 FNDDVSKYYGGRLQR
-1201 SQFSKIKNAL
+1201 SQFSKIKNSL
-1211 DDILD
+1211 DDILE
-1216 TYKSFETILKMSTA
+1216 TYKSFGSILKMATN
-1230 ENLQNSK
+1230 ENIQNAK
-1237 NAIVLGKNLSTFV
+1237 NSLVLGKFLSAFV

-1258 IAYTKDF
+1258 LAYTKDV
-1265 KSKDY
+1265 KSKEY
-1270 EKIQSLLKSIYPS
+1270 EKITSLLKSIYPS
-1283 AIYLERIG
+1283 AIYIEKLG
-1291 KLDMSNVESNALIF
+1291 KMDMSNVENNTMSF
-1305 INAVNSFER
+1305 INA
-1314 LQDTSIFETKSLSFL
+1314 L
-1329 RAINNFGKIK
+1329 NNFAKL
-1339 DTADIEN
+1339 DLA
-1346 KSAAFIRAIN
+1346 N
-1356 NFTSIDLEQRGST
+1356 NATT
-1369 LLKSSIIFD
+1369 VLKNSIIFD
-1378 QALNKIDQALTK
+1378 RALSRIDQALTK
-1390 NKKERLA
+1390 NKKARLA
-1397 AMKEFSAGAIQ
+1397 AMKEFSAGAVQ
-1408 MAESIDKVSKSVT
+1408 MAESIDKVSKSVS

-1472 QVQADNKEFANSII
+1472 QVQADNKEFASNIL
-1486 NKTVNNIQNNS
+1486 NKTNNVRNNT
-1497 NTQGVLGNISQEQ
+1497 TQGMLGGLSQEH
-1510 LNMIMKMFADEV
+1510 LDVIVKYFSDEIT
-1522 AQAVI
+1522 QAII

-1533 IKRFEMNF
+1533 IKKFELIF

>member
-38 IKGDSQKLF
+38 TKGDSQKLF

-62 ESLQKMGTALL
+62 ESLQKMGAALL

-127 VFTPKNVFGILMLSH
+127 VFSPKTVFGILMLSH

-178 RIILLL
+178 KIILFL

-261 ESPWAILGITGV
+261 ESPWAILGITGA
-273 LLVGVIGILHI
+273 LLIGIIGILHI

-294 SKASLDTMTRAL
+294 SKDSLDSMTRVL

-325 IDQPLAILG
+325 IDHPLVILG

-350 SFFGRGLDKSSKS
+350 VGLSS
-363 IKSIVDAMLNVTLV
+363 
-377 VVALTAVAVLISLL
+377 
-391 GNPLQV
+391 
-397 VLVTGVLMVAILVM
+397 
-411 LAAVVELSGGVKASQ
+411 EVKASQ
-426 KSLANITKALVQV
+426 KSLANITKALVQL

-483 NNGIS
+483 NSGIS

-525 EIVGITALLLVA
+525 E
-537 VVGTLWAVS
+537 
-546 RMSSGISKSAAALKN
+546 
-561 LSKAMI
+561 
-567 SITACLVILVGIA
+567 
-580 VLLSLLKNPLEVL
+580 VL

-602 EIAIVLAVGLAGKM
+602 EIAIVLAVGFAGKM

-660 AGIILAGMI
+660 AGIILGGMI

-699 LMTIVFSLLLIC
+699 LMTVVFSLLLIC

-767 VGILALTGIIWL
+767 AGILALTGIIWL

-802 KGFGSIAGVLVI
+802 KGFGFIAGVLII

-912 MTKLSKGLDS
+912 MIKLSKGLDS

-938 KGLKGISE
+938 KGLKGIGE

-953 SLSDVSLSSAIKLP
+953 SLSDVSLASAIKLP
-967 IITRSLVPLFEALG
+967 IITRSLVPLFESLG
-981 MFVDII
+981 MFVGII

-998 YDGNGKP
+998 YDSNGKP

-1012 DYKTAATTIGNNFL
+1012 DYKTVATTIGNNFL

-1047 KKLGGALQPM
+1047 KKLGRALQPM

-1155 SDPAKTTLWVVSAT
+1155 SDPAKTALWVVSAT

-1177 VLKLFMEKN
+1177 VLKLFMEKK
-1186 FNDAVSKYYGGRLQR
+1186 FNDDVSKYYGGRLQR
-1201 SQFSKIKNAL
+1201 SQFSKIKNSL
-1211 DDILD
+1211 DDILE
-1216 TYKSFETILKMSTA
+1216 TYKSFGSILKMAT
-1230 ENLQNSK
+1230 NKNIQNAK
-1237 NAIVLGKNLSTFV
+1237 NSLVLGKYLGAFV

-1258 IAYTKDF
+1258 LAYTKDV
-1265 KSKDY
+1265 KSKEY
-1270 EKIQSLLKSIYPS
+1270 EKITSLLKSIYPS
-1283 AIYLERIG
+1283 AIYIEKLG
-1291 KLDMSNVESNALIF
+1291 KMDMSNVENNTMSF
-1305 INAVNSFER
+1305 INA
-1314 LQDTSIFETKSLSFL
+1314 L
-1329 RAINNFGKIK
+1329 NNFAKL
-1339 DTADIEN
+1339 DLA
-1346 KSAAFIRAIN
+1346 N
-1356 NFTSIDLEQRGST
+1356 NATT
-1369 LLKSSIIFD
+1369 VLKNSIIFD
-1378 QALNKIDQALTK
+1378 RALSRIDQALTK
-1390 NKKERLA
+1390 NKKARLA
-1397 AMKEFSAGAIQ
+1397 AMKEFSAGAVQ
-1408 MAESIDKVSKSVT
+1408 MAESIDKVSKSVS

-1472 QVQADNKEFANSII
+1472 QVQADNKEFASNIL
-1486 NKTVNNIQNNS
+1486 NKTVNNVQNNT
-1497 NTQGVLGNISQEQ
+1497 TQGMLGGLSQEH
-1510 LNMIMKMFADEV
+1510 LDVIVKYFSDEIT
-1522 AQAVI
+1522 QAII

-1533 IKRFEMNF
+1533 IKKFELIF
-1541 KNSSEV
+1541 KNSSDV

>member
-38 IKGDSQKLF
+38 TKGDSQKLF

-62 ESLQKMGTALL
+62 ESLQKMGAALL

-127 VFTPKNVFGILMLSH
+127 VFSPKTVFGILMLSH

-178 RIILLL
+178 KIILLL

-261 ESPWAILGITGV
+261 ESPWAILGITGA
-273 LLVGVIGILHI
+273 LLIGIIGILHI

-294 SKASLDTMTRAL
+294 SKDSLDSMTRVL

-325 IDQPLAILG
+325 IDHPLVILG

-350 SFFGRGLDKSSKS
+350 VGLSS
-363 IKSIVDAMLNVTLV
+363 
-377 VVALTAVAVLISLL
+377 
-391 GNPLQV
+391 
-397 VLVTGVLMVAILVM
+397 
-411 LAAVVELSGGVKASQ
+411 EVKASQ
-426 KSLANITKALVQV
+426 KSLANITKALVQL

-483 NNGIS
+483 NSGIS

-525 EIVGITALLLVA
+525 E
-537 VVGTLWAVS
+537 
-546 RMSSGISKSAAALKN
+546 
-561 LSKAMI
+561 
-567 SITACLVILVGIA
+567 
-580 VLLSLLKNPLEVL
+580 VL

-602 EIAIVLAVGLAGKM
+602 EIAIVLAVGFAGKM

-660 AGIILAGMI
+660 AGIILGGMI

-699 LMTIVFSLLLIC
+699 LMTVVFSLLLIC

-779 LSGAVDELVN
+779 LSGTVDELVN

-802 KGFGSIAGVLVI
+802 KGFGSIAGVLII

-912 MTKLSKGLDS
+912 MIKLSKGLDS

-938 KGLKGISE
+938 KGLKGIGE

-953 SLSDVSLSSAIKLP
+953 SLSDVSFASAIKLP
-967 IITRSLVPLFEALG
+967 IITRSLVPLFESLG
-981 MFVDII
+981 MFVGII

-998 YDGNGKP
+998 YDSNGKP

-1012 DYKTAATTIGNNFL
+1012 DYKTVATTIGNNFL

-1155 SDPAKTTLWVVSAT
+1155 SDPAKTALWVVSAT

-1177 VLKLFMEKN
+1177 VLKLFMEKK
-1186 FNDAVSKYYGGRLQR
+1186 FNDDVSKYYGGRLQR
-1201 SQFSKIKNAL
+1201 SQFSKIKNSL
-1211 DDILD
+1211 DDILE
-1216 TYKSFETILKMSTA
+1216 TYKSFGSILKMAT
-1230 ENLQNSK
+1230 NKNIQNAK
-1237 NAIVLGKNLSTFV
+1237 NSLVLGKYLSAFV

-1258 IAYTKDF
+1258 LAYTKDV
-1265 KSKDY
+1265 KSKEY
-1270 EKIQSLLKSIYPS
+1270 EKITSLLKSIYPS
-1283 AIYLERIG
+1283 AIYIEKLG
-1291 KLDMSNVESNALIF
+1291 KMDMSNVENNTMSF
-1305 INAVNSFER
+1305 INA
-1314 LQDTSIFETKSLSFL
+1314 L
-1329 RAINNFGKIK
+1329 NNFAKL
-1339 DTADIEN
+1339 DLA
-1346 KSAAFIRAIN
+1346 N
-1356 NFTSIDLEQRGST
+1356 NATT
-1369 LLKSSIIFD
+1369 VLKNSIIFD
-1378 QALNKIDQALTK
+1378 RALSRIDQALTK
-1390 NKKERLA
+1390 NKKARLA
-1397 AMKEFSAGAIQ
+1397 AMKEFSAGAVQ
-1408 MAESIDKVSKSVT
+1408 MAESIDKVSKSVS

-1472 QVQADNKEFANSII
+1472 QVQADNKEFASNIL
-1486 NKTVNNIQNNS
+1486 NKTVNNVQNNT
-1497 NTQGVLGNISQEQ
+1497 TQGMLGGLSQEH
-1510 LNMIMKMFADEV
+1510 LDVIVKYFSDEIT
-1522 AQAVI
+1522 QAII

-1533 IKRFEMNF
+1533 IKKFELIF
-1541 KNSSEV
+1541 KNSSDV

>member
-19 ENNSK
+19 ESNSK

-38 IKGDSQKLF
+38 TKEDSQKLF

-114 SANAVSSLTGLLS
+114 SANAVSALTGLLS
-127 VFTPKNVFGILMLSH
+127 VFTPKNVFGVLMLSH

-178 RIILLL
+178 KIILLL

-211 IALTKGLMAVP
+211 IALTKGLMAIP
-222 NIEVIDKA
+222 NIEVIDQA

-245 LCVGIIVAIGA
+245 ICVGIIVAIGA

-261 ESPWAILGITGV
+261 ESPWDILGITGA
-273 LLVGVIGILHI
+273 LLIGIIGILHI

-294 SKASLDTMTRAL
+294 SKDSLDSMTRVL

-325 IDQPLAILG
+325 IDHPLVILG

-350 SFFGRGLDKSSKS
+350 VGLSS
-363 IKSIVDAMLNVTLV
+363 
-377 VVALTAVAVLISLL
+377 
-391 GNPLQV
+391 
-397 VLVTGVLMVAILVM
+397 
-411 LAAVVELSGGVKASQ
+411 EVKASQ
-426 KSLANITKALVQV
+426 KSLANITKALVQL
-439 NLVLLSLVATA
+439 N
-450 TILSLIGRPLEV
+450 
-462 LLVTAAL
+462 
-469 IVGLVAILYFVSEI
+469 
-483 NNGIS
+483 
-488 KASRSLKNIT
+488 
-498 TALVNITLV
+498 LV

-546 RMSSGISKSAAALKN
+546 RMSSGISKSTAALKN

-602 EIAIVLAVGLAGKM
+602 EIAIVLAVGFAGKM
-616 LRGSQQGLK
+616 LRGSHQGLK

-660 AGIILAGMI
+660 AGIILGGMI

-683 LAKVG
+683 LAKVS

-699 LMTIVFSLLLIC
+699 LMTVVFSLLLIC

-779 LSGAVDELVN
+779 LSGAVDELIN
-789 VSLKIGEQTGAFW
+789 VSLKIGAQTGAFW
-802 KGFGSIAGVLVI
+802 KGFGSIAGVLII

-912 MTKLSKGLDS
+912 MIKLSKGLDS

-928 KVGKQKDEFW
+928 KVGEQKDEFW
-938 KGLKGISE
+938 KGLKGIGE

-953 SLSDVSLSSAIKLP
+953 SLSDVSLASAIKLP
-967 IITRSLVPLFEALG
+967 IITRSLVPLFESLG
-981 MFVDII
+981 MFVGII

-998 YDGNGKP
+998 YDSNGKP

-1155 SDPAKTTLWVVSAT
+1155 SDPAKTALWVVSAT

-1177 VLKLFMEKN
+1177 VLKLFMEKK
-1186 FNDAVSKYYGGRLQR
+1186 FNDDVSKYYGGRLQR
-1201 SQFSKIKNAL
+1201 SQFSKIKNSL
-1211 DDILD
+1211 DDILE
-1216 TYKSFETILKMSTA
+1216 TYKSFGSILKMATN
-1230 ENLQNSK
+1230 ENIQNAK
-1237 NAIVLGKNLSTFV
+1237 NSLVLGKFLSAFV

-1258 IAYTKDF
+1258 LAYTKDV
-1265 KSKDY
+1265 KSKEY
-1270 EKIQSLLKSIYPS
+1270 EKITSLLKSIYPS
-1283 AIYLERIG
+1283 AIYIEKLG
-1291 KLDMSNVESNALIF
+1291 KMDMSNVENNTMSF
-1305 INAVNSFER
+1305 INA
-1314 LQDTSIFETKSLSFL
+1314 L
-1329 RAINNFGKIK
+1329 NNFAKL
-1339 DTADIEN
+1339 DLA
-1346 KSAAFIRAIN
+1346 N
-1356 NFTSIDLEQRGST
+1356 NATT
-1369 LLKSSIIFD
+1369 VLKNSIIFD
-1378 QALNKIDQALTK
+1378 RALSRIDQALTK
-1390 NKKERLA
+1390 NKKARLA
-1397 AMKEFSAGAIQ
+1397 AMKEFSAGAVQ
-1408 MAESIDKVSKSVT
+1408 MAESIDKVSKSVS

-1472 QVQADNKEFANSII
+1472 QVQADNKEFASNIL
-1486 NKTVNNIQNNS
+1486 NKTNNVRNNT
-1497 NTQGVLGNISQEQ
+1497 TQGMLGGLSQEQ
-1510 LNMIMKMFADEV
+1510 LDVIVKYFSDEIT
-1522 AQAVI
+1522 QAII

-1533 IKRFEMNF
+1533 IKKFELIF

>member
-19 ENNSK
+19 ESNSK

-38 IKGDSQKLF
+38 TKGDSQKLF

-114 SANAVSSLTGLLS
+114 SANAVSALTGLLS
-127 VFTPKNVFGILMLSH
+127 VFTPKNVFGVLMLSH

-199 NEKRGKNIADFM
+199 NEKRGKNIADFI
-211 IALTKGLMAVP
+211 IALTKGLMAIP
-222 NIEVIDKA
+222 NIEVIDQA

-245 LCVGIIVAIGA
+245 ICVGIIVAIGA

-261 ESPWAILGITGV
+261 ESPWAILGITGT
-273 LLVGVIGILHI
+273 LLIGIIGILHI

-294 SKASLDTMTRAL
+294 SKDSLDSMTRVL

-325 IDQPLAILG
+325 IDHPLVILG

-350 SFFGRGLDKSSKS
+350 VGLSS
-363 IKSIVDAMLNVTLV
+363 
-377 VVALTAVAVLISLL
+377 
-391 GNPLQV
+391 
-397 VLVTGVLMVAILVM
+397 
-411 LAAVVELSGGVKASQ
+411 EVKASQ
-426 KSLANITKALVQV
+426 KSLANITKALVQL
-439 NLVLLSLVATA
+439 N
-450 TILSLIGRPLEV
+450 
-462 LLVTAAL
+462 
-469 IVGLVAILYFVSEI
+469 
-483 NNGIS
+483 
-488 KASRSLKNIT
+488 
-498 TALVNITLV
+498 LV

-525 EIVGITALLLVA
+525 EIMGITALLLVA
-537 VVGTLWAVS
+537 IVGTLWAVS
-546 RMSSGISKSAAALKN
+546 RMSSGISKSTAALKN

-602 EIAIVLAVGLAGKM
+602 EIAIVLAVGFASKM

-660 AGIILAGMI
+660 AGIILSGMI

-683 LAKVG
+683 LAKVS

-699 LMTIVFSLLLIC
+699 LMTVVFSLLLIC

-762 MVKGA
+762 SVKGA

-789 VSLKIGEQTGAFW
+789 VSLKIGAQTGAFW
-802 KGFGSIAGVLVI
+802 KGFGSIAGVLII

-912 MTKLSKGLDS
+912 MIKLSKGLDS

-938 KGLKGISE
+938 KGLKGIGE

-953 SLSDVSLSSAIKLP
+953 SLSDVSLASAIKLP
-967 IITRSLVPLFEALG
+967 IITRSLVPLFESLG
-981 MFVDII
+981 MFVGII

-998 YDGNGKP
+998 YDSNGKP

-1057 MDSLSKYVDII
+1057 IDSLSKYVDII

-1155 SDPAKTTLWVVSAT
+1155 SDPAKTALWVVSAT

-1177 VLKLFMEKN
+1177 VLKLFMEKK
-1186 FNDAVSKYYGGRLQR
+1186 FNDDVSKYYGGRLQR
-1201 SQFSKIKNAL
+1201 SQFSKIKNSL
-1211 DDILD
+1211 DDILE
-1216 TYKSFETILKMSTA
+1216 TYKSFGSILKMATN
-1230 ENLQNSK
+1230 ENIQNAK
-1237 NAIVLGKNLSTFV
+1237 NSLVLGKYLSAFV

-1258 IAYTKDF
+1258 LAYTKDV
-1265 KSKDY
+1265 KSKEY
-1270 EKIQSLLKSIYPS
+1270 EKITSLLKSIYPS
-1283 AIYLERIG
+1283 AIYIEKLG
-1291 KLDMSNVESNALIF
+1291 KMDMSNVENNTMSF
-1305 INAVNSFER
+1305 INA
-1314 LQDTSIFETKSLSFL
+1314 L
-1329 RAINNFGKIK
+1329 NNFAKL
-1339 DTADIEN
+1339 DLA
-1346 KSAAFIRAIN
+1346 N
-1356 NFTSIDLEQRGST
+1356 NATT
-1369 LLKSSIIFD
+1369 VLKNSIIFD
-1378 QALNKIDQALTK
+1378 RALSRIDQALTK
-1390 NKKERLA
+1390 NKKARLA
-1397 AMKEFSAGAIQ
+1397 AMKEFSAGAVQ
-1408 MAESIDKVSKSVT
+1408 MAESIDKVSKSVS

-1472 QVQADNKEFANSII
+1472 QVQADNKEFASNIL
-1486 NKTVNNIQNNS
+1486 NKTNNVRNNT
-1497 NTQGVLGNISQEQ
+1497 TQGMLGGLSQEH
-1510 LNMIMKMFADEV
+1510 LDVIVKYFSDEIT
-1522 AQAVI
+1522 QAII

-1533 IKRFEMNF
+1533 IKKFELIF

>member
-19 ENNSK
+19 ESNSK

-38 IKGDSQKLF
+38 TKGDSQKLF

-114 SANAVSSLTGLLS
+114 SANAVSALTGLLS
-127 VFTPKNVFGILMLSH
+127 VFTPKNVFGVLMLSH

-178 RIILLL
+178 KIILLL

-211 IALTKGLMAVP
+211 IALTKGLMAIP
-222 NIEVIDKA
+222 NIEVIDQA

-245 LCVGIIVAIGA
+245 ICVGIIVAIGA

-261 ESPWAILGITGV
+261 ESPWAILGITGAF
-273 LLVGVIGILHI
+273 LIGIIGILHI
-284 VVKEMASLKN
+284 VVKEMDSLKN
-294 SKASLDTMTRAL
+294 SKDSLDSMTRVL

-325 IDQPLAILG
+325 IDHPLVILG

-350 SFFGRGLDKSSKS
+350 VGLSS
-363 IKSIVDAMLNVTLV
+363 
-377 VVALTAVAVLISLL
+377 
-391 GNPLQV
+391 
-397 VLVTGVLMVAILVM
+397 
-411 LAAVVELSGGVKASQ
+411 EVKASQ
-426 KSLANITKALVQV
+426 KSLANITKALVQL
-439 NLVLLSLVATA
+439 N
-450 TILSLIGRPLEV
+450 
-462 LLVTAAL
+462 
-469 IVGLVAILYFVSEI
+469 
-483 NNGIS
+483 
-488 KASRSLKNIT
+488 
-498 TALVNITLV
+498 LV

-537 VVGTLWAVS
+537 VVGILWAVS
-546 RMSSGISKSAAALKN
+546 RMSSGISKSTAALKN

-602 EIAIVLAVGLAGKM
+602 EIAIVLAVGFAGKM
-616 LRGSQQGLK
+616 LRGSHQGLK

-660 AGIILAGMI
+660 AGIILSGMI

-683 LAKVG
+683 LAKVV

-699 LMTIVFSLLLIC
+699 LMTVVFSLLLIC

-789 VSLKIGEQTGAFW
+789 VSLKIGAQTGAFW
-802 KGFGSIAGVLVI
+802 KGFGSIAGVLII

-870 FWKGLKEIAKVL
+870 FWKGLKEITKVL

-912 MTKLSKGLDS
+912 MIKLSKGLDS

-938 KGLKGISE
+938 KGLKGIGE

-953 SLSDVSLSSAIKLP
+953 SLSDVSLASAIKLP
-967 IITRSLVPLFEALG
+967 IITRSLVPLFESLG
-981 MFVDII
+981 MFVGII
-987 NKMETQTFLKG
+987 NKMEAQTFLKG
-998 YDGNGKP
+998 YDSNGKP

-1155 SDPAKTTLWVVSAT
+1155 SDPAKTALWVVSAT

-1177 VLKLFMEKN
+1177 VLKLFMEKK
-1186 FNDAVSKYYGGRLQR
+1186 FNDDVSKYYGGRLQR
-1201 SQFSKIKNAL
+1201 SQFSKIKNSL
-1211 DDILD
+1211 DDILE
-1216 TYKSFETILKMSTA
+1216 TYKSFGSILKMATN
-1230 ENLQNSK
+1230 ENIQNAK
-1237 NAIVLGKNLSTFV
+1237 NSLVLGKYLSAFV

-1258 IAYTKDF
+1258 LAYTKDV
-1265 KSKDY
+1265 KSKEY
-1270 EKIQSLLKSIYPS
+1270 EKITSLLKSIYPS
-1283 AIYLERIG
+1283 AIYIEKLG
-1291 KLDMSNVESNALIF
+1291 KMDMSNVENNTMSF
-1305 INAVNSFER
+1305 INA
-1314 LQDTSIFETKSLSFL
+1314 L
-1329 RAINNFGKIK
+1329 NNFAKL
-1339 DTADIEN
+1339 DLA
-1346 KSAAFIRAIN
+1346 N
-1356 NFTSIDLEQRGST
+1356 NATT
-1369 LLKSSIIFD
+1369 VLKNSIIFD
-1378 QALNKIDQALTK
+1378 RALSRIDQALTK
-1390 NKKERLA
+1390 NKKARLA
-1397 AMKEFSAGAIQ
+1397 AMKEFSAGAVQ
-1408 MAESIDKVSKSVT
+1408 MAESIDKVSKSVS

-1472 QVQADNKEFANSII
+1472 QVQADNKEFASNIL
-1486 NKTVNNIQNNS
+1486 NKTNNLQNNT
-1497 NTQGVLGNISQEQ
+1497 TQGMLGGLSQEH
-1510 LNMIMKMFADEV
+1510 LDVIVKYFSDEIT
-1522 AQAVI
+1522 QAII

-1533 IKRFEMNF
+1533 IKKFELIF

>member
-19 ENNSK
+19 ESNSK

-38 IKGDSQKLF
+38 TKGDSQKLF

-114 SANAVSSLTGLLS
+114 SANAVSALTGLLS
-127 VFTPKNVFGILMLSH
+127 VFTPKNVFGVLMLSH

-178 RIILLL
+178 KIILLL

-211 IALTKGLMAVP
+211 IALTKGLMAIP
-222 NIEVIDKA
+222 NIEVIDQA

-245 LCVGIIVAIGA
+245 ICVGIIVAIGA

-261 ESPWAILGITGV
+261 ESPWAILGITGAF
-273 LLVGVIGILHI
+273 LIGIIGILHI
-284 VVKEMASLKN
+284 VVKEMDSLKN
-294 SKASLDTMTRAL
+294 SKDSLDSMTRVL

-325 IDQPLAILG
+325 IDHPLVILG

-350 SFFGRGLDKSSKS
+350 VGLSS
-363 IKSIVDAMLNVTLV
+363 
-377 VVALTAVAVLISLL
+377 
-391 GNPLQV
+391 
-397 VLVTGVLMVAILVM
+397 
-411 LAAVVELSGGVKASQ
+411 EVKASQ
-426 KSLANITKALVQV
+426 KSLANITKALVQL
-439 NLVLLSLVATA
+439 N
-450 TILSLIGRPLEV
+450 
-462 LLVTAAL
+462 
-469 IVGLVAILYFVSEI
+469 
-483 NNGIS
+483 
-488 KASRSLKNIT
+488 
-498 TALVNITLV
+498 LV

-546 RMSSGISKSAAALKN
+546 RMSSGISKSTAALKN

-602 EIAIVLAVGLAGKM
+602 EIAIVLAVGFAGKM
-616 LRGSQQGLK
+616 LRGSHQGLK

-660 AGIILAGMI
+660 AGIILGGMI
-669 GMLVLVAIVDKIFD
+669 GILVLVAMVDKIFD
-683 LAKVG
+683 LAKVS

-699 LMTIVFSLLLIC
+699 LMTVVFSLLLIC

-789 VSLKIGEQTGAFW
+789 VSLKIGAQTGAFW
-802 KGFGSIAGVLVI
+802 KGFGSIAGVLII

-912 MTKLSKGLDS
+912 MIKLSKGLDS

-928 KVGKQKDEFW
+928 KVGEQKDEFW
-938 KGLKGISE
+938 KGLKGIGE

-953 SLSDVSLSSAIKLP
+953 SLSDVSLASAIKLP
-967 IITRSLVPLFEALG
+967 IITRSLVPLFESLG
-981 MFVDII
+981 MFVGII

-998 YDGNGKP
+998 YDSNGKP

-1155 SDPAKTTLWVVSAT
+1155 SDQAKTALWVVSAT

-1177 VLKLFMEKN
+1177 VLKLFMEKK
-1186 FNDAVSKYYGGRLQR
+1186 FNDDVSKYYGGRLQR
-1201 SQFSKIKNAL
+1201 SQFSKIKNSL
-1211 DDILD
+1211 DDILE
-1216 TYKSFETILKMSTA
+1216 TYKSFGSILKMATN
-1230 ENLQNSK
+1230 ENIQNAK
-1237 NAIVLGKNLSTFV
+1237 NSLVLGKFLSAFV

-1258 IAYTKDF
+1258 LAYTKDV
-1265 KSKDY
+1265 KSKEY
-1270 EKIQSLLKSIYPS
+1270 EKITSLLKSIYPS
-1283 AIYLERIG
+1283 AIYIEKLG
-1291 KLDMSNVESNALIF
+1291 KMDMSNVENNTMSF
-1305 INAVNSFER
+1305 INA
-1314 LQDTSIFETKSLSFL
+1314 L
-1329 RAINNFGKIK
+1329 NNFAKL
-1339 DTADIEN
+1339 DLA
-1346 KSAAFIRAIN
+1346 N
-1356 NFTSIDLEQRGST
+1356 NATT
-1369 LLKSSIIFD
+1369 VLKNSIIFD
-1378 QALNKIDQALTK
+1378 RALSRIDQALTK
-1390 NKKERLA
+1390 NKKARLA
-1397 AMKEFSAGAIQ
+1397 AMKEFSAGAVQ
-1408 MAESIDKVSKSVT
+1408 MAESIDKVSKSVS

-1472 QVQADNKEFANSII
+1472 QVQADNKEFASNIL
-1486 NKTVNNIQNNS
+1486 NKTNNLQNNT
-1497 NTQGVLGNISQEQ
+1497 TQGMLGGLSQEH
-1510 LNMIMKMFADEV
+1510 LDVIVKYFSDEIT
-1522 AQAVI
+1522 QAII

-1533 IKRFEMNF
+1533 IKKFELIF

>member
-38 IKGDSQKLF
+38 TKGDSQKLF

-62 ESLQKMGTALL
+62 ESLQKMGAALL

-127 VFTPKNVFGILMLSH
+127 VFSPKTVFGILMLSH

-178 RIILLL
+178 KIILLL

-261 ESPWAILGITGV
+261 ESPWAILGITGA
-273 LLVGVIGILHI
+273 LLIGIIGILHI

-294 SKASLDTMTRAL
+294 SKDSLDSMTRVL

-325 IDQPLAILG
+325 IDHPLVILG

-350 SFFGRGLDKSSKS
+350 VGLS
-363 IKSIVDAMLNVTLV
+363 N
-377 VVALTAVAVLISLL
+377 
-391 GNPLQV
+391 
-397 VLVTGVLMVAILVM
+397 
-411 LAAVVELSGGVKASQ
+411 EVKASQ
-426 KSLANITKALVQV
+426 KSLANITKALVQL

-483 NNGIS
+483 NSGIS

-525 EIVGITALLLVA
+525 EIMGITALLLVA
-537 VVGTLWAVS
+537 IVGTLWAVS
-546 RMSSGISKSAAALKN
+546 RMSSGISKSTAALKN

-602 EIAIVLAVGLAGKM
+602 EIAIVLAVGFAGKM

-660 AGIILAGMI
+660 AGIILGGMI

-699 LMTIVFSLLLIC
+699 LMTVVFSLLLIC

-742 MGIITFLLGALLNNE
+742 MGIITFLLGVLLNNE

-762 MVKGA
+762 MVKGT

-802 KGFGSIAGVLVI
+802 KGFGSIAGVLII

-825 VTALAPIMA
+825 VTALAPII
-834 VGAASMLAL
+834 

-912 MTKLSKGLDS
+912 MIKLSKGLDS

-938 KGLKGISE
+938 KGLKGIGE

-953 SLSDVSLSSAIKLP
+953 SLSDVSLASAIKLP
-967 IITRSLVPLFEALG
+967 IITRSLVPLFESLG
-981 MFVDII
+981 MFVGII

-998 YDGNGKP
+998 YDSNGKP

-1012 DYKTAATTIGNNFL
+1012 DYKTVATTIGNNFL

-1155 SDPAKTTLWVVSAT
+1155 SDQAKTALWVVSAT

-1177 VLKLFMEKN
+1177 VLKLFMEKK
-1186 FNDAVSKYYGGRLQR
+1186 FNDDVSKYYGGRLQR
-1201 SQFSKIKNAL
+1201 SQFSKIKNSL
-1211 DDILD
+1211 DDILE
-1216 TYKSFETILKMSTA
+1216 TYKSFGSILKMAT
-1230 ENLQNSK
+1230 NKNIQNAK
-1237 NAIVLGKNLSTFV
+1237 NSLVLGKYLSAFV

-1258 IAYTKDF
+1258 LAYTKDV
-1265 KSKDY
+1265 KSKEY
-1270 EKIQSLLKSIYPS
+1270 EKITSLLKSIYPS
-1283 AIYLERIG
+1283 AIYIE
-1291 KLDMSNVESNALIF
+1291 KLSKMDMSNVENNTMSF
-1305 INAVNSFER
+1305 INA
-1314 LQDTSIFETKSLSFL
+1314 L
-1329 RAINNFGKIK
+1329 NNFAKL
-1339 DTADIEN
+1339 DLA
-1346 KSAAFIRAIN
+1346 N
-1356 NFTSIDLEQRGST
+1356 NATT
-1369 LLKSSIIFD
+1369 VLKNSIIFD
-1378 QALNKIDQALTK
+1378 RALSRIDQALTK
-1390 NKKERLA
+1390 NKKARLA
-1397 AMKEFSAGAIQ
+1397 AMKEFSAGAVQ
-1408 MAESIDKVSKSVT
+1408 MAESIDKVSKSVS

-1472 QVQADNKEFANSII
+1472 QVQADNKEFASNIL
-1486 NKTVNNIQNNS
+1486 NKTVNNVQNNT
-1497 NTQGVLGNISQEQ
+1497 TQGMLGGLSQEH
-1510 LNMIMKMFADEV
+1510 LDVIVKYFSDEIT
-1522 AQAVI
+1522 QAII

-1533 IKRFEMNF
+1533 IKKFELIF
-1541 KNSSEV
+1541 KNSSDV

>member
-19 ENNSK
+19 ESNSK

-38 IKGDSQKLF
+38 AKGDSQKLF

-114 SANAVSSLTGLLS
+114 SANAVSALTGLLS
-127 VFTPKNVFGILMLSH
+127 VFTPKNVFGVLMLSH

-211 IALTKGLMAVP
+211 IALTKGLMAIP
-222 NIEVIDKA
+222 NIEVIDQA

-245 LCVGIIVAIGA
+245 ICVGIIVAIGA

-261 ESPWAILGITGV
+261 ESPWAILGITGA
-273 LLVGVIGILHI
+273 LLIGIIGILHI

-294 SKASLDTMTRAL
+294 SKDSLDSMTRVL

-325 IDQPLAILG
+325 IDHPLVILG

-350 SFFGRGLDKSSKS
+350 VGLSS
-363 IKSIVDAMLNVTLV
+363 
-377 VVALTAVAVLISLL
+377 
-391 GNPLQV
+391 
-397 VLVTGVLMVAILVM
+397 
-411 LAAVVELSGGVKASQ
+411 EVKASQ
-426 KSLANITKALVQV
+426 KSLANITKALVQL
-439 NLVLLSLVATA
+439 N
-450 TILSLIGRPLEV
+450 
-462 LLVTAAL
+462 
-469 IVGLVAILYFVSEI
+469 
-483 NNGIS
+483 
-488 KASRSLKNIT
+488 
-498 TALVNITLV
+498 LV

-537 VVGTLWAVS
+537 VVGILWAVS
-546 RMSSGISKSAAALKN
+546 RMSSGISKSTAALKN

-602 EIAIVLAVGLAGKM
+602 EIAIVLAVGFAGKM
-616 LRGSQQGLK
+616 LRGSHQGLK

-637 ISLVLLLAII
+637 ISLVLLLAIV

-660 AGIILAGMI
+660 AGIILGGMI

-683 LAKVG
+683 LAKVS

-699 LMTIVFSLLLIC
+699 LMTVVFSLLLIC
-711 ISLTLI
+711 LSLTLI

-762 MVKGA
+762 MAKGA

-789 VSLKIGEQTGAFW
+789 VSLKIGAQTGAFW
-802 KGFGSIAGVLVI
+802 KGFGSIAGVLII

-897 LIAAGEAV
+897 LIAASEAV

-912 MTKLSKGLDS
+912 MIKLSKGLDS

-938 KGLKGISE
+938 KGLKGIGE

-953 SLSDVSLSSAIKLP
+953 SLSDVSLASAIKLP
-967 IITRSLVPLFEALG
+967 IITRSLVPLFESLG
-981 MFVDII
+981 MFVGII
-987 NKMETQTFLKG
+987 NKMEAQTFLKG
-998 YDGNGKP
+998 YDSNGKP

-1012 DYKTAATTIGNNFL
+1012 DYKTVATTIGNNFL

-1155 SDPAKTTLWVVSAT
+1155 SDPAKTALWVVSAT

-1177 VLKLFMEKN
+1177 VLKLFMEKK
-1186 FNDAVSKYYGGRLQR
+1186 FNDDVSKYYGGRLQR
-1201 SQFSKIKNAL
+1201 SQFSKIKNSL
-1211 DDILD
+1211 DDILE
-1216 TYKSFETILKMSTA
+1216 TYKSFGSILKMATN
-1230 ENLQNSK
+1230 ENIQNAK
-1237 NAIVLGKNLSTFV
+1237 NSLVLGKYLSAFV

-1258 IAYTKDF
+1258 LAYTKDV
-1265 KSKDY
+1265 KSKEY
-1270 EKIQSLLKSIYPS
+1270 EKITSLLKSIYPS
-1283 AIYLERIG
+1283 AIYIEKLG
-1291 KLDMSNVESNALIF
+1291 KMDMSNVENNTMSF
-1305 INAVNSFER
+1305 INA
-1314 LQDTSIFETKSLSFL
+1314 L
-1329 RAINNFGKIK
+1329 NNFAKL
-1339 DTADIEN
+1339 DLA
-1346 KSAAFIRAIN
+1346 N
-1356 NFTSIDLEQRGST
+1356 NATT
-1369 LLKSSIIFD
+1369 VLKNSIIFD
-1378 QALNKIDQALTK
+1378 RALSRIDQALTK
-1390 NKKERLA
+1390 NKKARLA
-1397 AMKEFSAGAIQ
+1397 AMKEFSAGAVQ
-1408 MAESIDKVSKSVT
+1408 MAESIDKVSKSVS

-1472 QVQADNKEFANSII
+1472 QVQADNKEFASNIL
-1486 NKTVNNIQNNS
+1486 NKTNNLQNNT
-1497 NTQGVLGNISQEQ
+1497 TQGMLGGLSQEH
-1510 LNMIMKMFADEV
+1510 LDVIVKYFSDEIT
-1522 AQAVI
+1522 QAII

-1533 IKRFEMNF
+1533 IKKFELIF

>member
-19 ENNSK
+19 ESNSK

-38 IKGDSQKLF
+38 TKGDSQKLF

-114 SANAVSSLTGLLS
+114 SANAVSALTGLLS

-154 VALTSGLNEIKDP
+154 VALISGLNGIKDP
-167 NDFESKARTLT
+167 NDFESKTRTLT

-222 NIEVIDKA
+222 NIEVIDQA

-245 LCVGIIVAIGA
+245 ICVGIIVAIGA

-261 ESPWAILGITGV
+261 ESPWAILGITGAF
-273 LLVGVIGILHI
+273 LIGIIGILHI

-294 SKASLDTMTRAL
+294 SKDSLDSMTRVL

-325 IDQPLAILG
+325 IDHPLVILG

-350 SFFGRGLDKSSKS
+350 VGLSS
-363 IKSIVDAMLNVTLV
+363 
-377 VVALTAVAVLISLL
+377 
-391 GNPLQV
+391 
-397 VLVTGVLMVAILVM
+397 
-411 LAAVVELSGGVKASQ
+411 EVKVSQ
-426 KSLANITKALVQV
+426 KSLANITKALVQL
-439 NLVLLSLVATA
+439 N
-450 TILSLIGRPLEV
+450 
-462 LLVTAAL
+462 
-469 IVGLVAILYFVSEI
+469 
-483 NNGIS
+483 
-488 KASRSLKNIT
+488 
-498 TALVNITLV
+498 LV

-537 VVGTLWAVS
+537 VVGILWAVS
-546 RMSSGISKSAAALKN
+546 RMSSGISKSTAALKN

-602 EIAIVLAVGLAGKM
+602 EIAIVLAVGFAGKM
-616 LRGSQQGLK
+616 LRGSHQGLK

-637 ISLVLLLAII
+637 ISLVLLLAIV

-660 AGIILAGMI
+660 AGIILGGMI

-683 LAKVG
+683 LAKVS

-699 LMTIVFSLLLIC
+699 LMTVVFSLLLIC
-711 ISLTLI
+711 LSLTLI

-742 MGIITFLLGALLNNE
+742 MGTITFLLGALLNNE

-762 MVKGA
+762 MAKGA

-789 VSLKIGEQTGAFW
+789 VSLKIGAQTGAFW
-802 KGFGSIAGVLVI
+802 KGFGSIAGVLII

-897 LIAAGEAV
+897 LIAASEAV

-912 MTKLSKGLDS
+912 MIKLSKGLDS

-938 KGLKGISE
+938 KGLKGIGE

-953 SLSDVSLSSAIKLP
+953 SLSDVSLASAIKLP
-967 IITRSLVPLFEALG
+967 IITRSLVPLFESLG
-981 MFVDII
+981 MFVGII
-987 NKMETQTFLKG
+987 NKMEAQTFLKG
-998 YDGNGKP
+998 YDSNGKP

-1155 SDPAKTTLWVVSAT
+1155 SDPAKTALWVVSAT

-1177 VLKLFMEKN
+1177 VLKLFMEKK
-1186 FNDAVSKYYGGRLQR
+1186 FNDDVSKYYGGRLQR
-1201 SQFSKIKNAL
+1201 SQFSKIKNSL
-1211 DDILD
+1211 DDILE
-1216 TYKSFETILKMSTA
+1216 TYKSFGSILKMATN
-1230 ENLQNSK
+1230 ENIQNAK
-1237 NAIVLGKNLSTFV
+1237 NSLVLGKYLSAFV

-1258 IAYTKDF
+1258 LAYTKDV
-1265 KSKDY
+1265 KSKEY
-1270 EKIQSLLKSIYPS
+1270 EKITSLLKSIYPS
-1283 AIYLERIG
+1283 AIYIEKLG
-1291 KLDMSNVESNALIF
+1291 KMDMSNVENNTMSF
-1305 INAVNSFER
+1305 INA
-1314 LQDTSIFETKSLSFL
+1314 L
-1329 RAINNFGKIK
+1329 NNFAKL
-1339 DTADIEN
+1339 DLA
-1346 KSAAFIRAIN
+1346 N
-1356 NFTSIDLEQRGST
+1356 NATT
-1369 LLKSSIIFD
+1369 VLKNSIIFD
-1378 QALNKIDQALTK
+1378 RALSRIDQALTK
-1390 NKKERLA
+1390 NKKARLA
-1397 AMKEFSAGAIQ
+1397 AMKEFSAGAVQ
-1408 MAESIDKVSKSVT
+1408 MAESIDKVSKSVS

-1472 QVQADNKEFANSII
+1472 QDQADNKEFASNIL
-1486 NKTVNNIQNNS
+1486 NKTNNVRNNT
-1497 NTQGVLGNISQEQ
+1497 TQGMLGGLSQEH
-1510 LNMIMKMFADEV
+1510 LDVIVKYFSDEIT
-1522 AQAVI
+1522 QAII

-1533 IKRFEMNF
+1533 IKKFELIF